1 MILLIE
7 GYKYKADDV
16 KEVLEGLGL
25 LENLN
30 QEVVVNYVGY
40 MYNPHIK
47 DCVFILP
54 KVLTDEREKAFGHID
69 PTDLIHLDKAESL
82 TEEERRFI
90 YEFAVWIYRA
100 LYVFKNSN
108 PENDI
113 IYHKQMTKVGN
124 HHRHMTNTFLEVLL
138 ALVDFNKK
146 NQNFFMMVLR
156 NLHSGNNKINWTK
169 TISSSQAFV
178 QDGKEPIYLN
188 PINKKRQINFDEELL
203 VIFFSILNYIKGRY
217 GFPVQINMGYE
228 LIIGEQFNHY
238 LNGYGLIRLRQIKYK
253 YFSDKTLYLWE
264 LCYAFFERSHQI
276 AITSEL
282 QEYLVAKNFNI
293 VFEAIIDEL
302 VGDKELPDGL
312 KDQPDGKIVDH
323 LYSYKSLTTTGD
335 ENKDVFY
342 IGDSKYYKLGN
353 EIGSESVYKQFT
365 YARNVIQWNMNLF
378 LDGKDNN
385 WSKRVSKY
393 RDEVTEGYN
402 IVPNFFI
409 SARMDKELSYDDKIY
424 ETQKDN
430 KFFIQR
436 HFENRL
442 FDRDTLLIYH
452 YDVNFLYIVSLY
464 AQNDDGAKHI
474 WKDKVRALFRKEIQK
489 MLADRYD
496 FYAMQA
502 HQNVNAEEYLKN
514 NFQQTLG
521 KIYKPFKNDGVFSLA
536 LDKTDPEGNNEELLR
551 ELRKHF
557 FVVKN
562 EIGKDPEPELTKI
575 VEKEGEKYSGS
586 DDESLVLVGC
596 IRNKDQYD
604 WAIRNGKYNIRV
616 DIGDGRNGAVVPNAD
631 FFKVKY
637 LLLYSENKTAIVN
650 TYYTI
655 HEGNDAMQYAGFDRM
670 KELFYP
676 FNVSKGT
683 PAVKDVLIEK
693 EYKNRFYL
701 LYGFNNERKAF
712 PENKQIDLARLLSD
726 YLNDNEPIGKPF
738 IIKMADLLEY
748 LH

>member
-16 KEVLEGLGL
+16 KDVLEGLGL

-30 QEVVVNYVGY
+30 QEVIVNYVGY

-54 KVLTDEREKAFGHID
+54 KVLIDENEKAFGHID

-108 PENDI
+108 PDNDI

-178 QDGKEPIYLN
+178 QDEEEPIYLD
-188 PINKKRQINFDEELL
+188 PVNKKRQINFDEELL
-203 VIFFSILNYIKGRY
+203 VIFFSILNYIRGRY
-217 GFPVQINMGYE
+217 GFPVQIQMGYE
-228 LIIGEQFNHY
+228 LILGEQFNRY
-238 LNGYGLIRLRQIKYK
+238 LNGYGQIRLRQIKYK

-302 VGDKELPDGL
+302 VGDKELPEGL

-452 YDVNFLYIVSLY
+452 YDVNFLYVVSLY
-464 AQNDDGAKHI
+464 AQNDDGAKQQ
-474 WKDKVRALFRKEIQK
+474 WKDKVRALFRKEIQQK
-489 MLADRYD
+489 LQGDFK
-496 FYAMQA
+496 FYAMTA
-502 HQNVNAEEYLKN
+502 HPNVDATQYIEE
-514 NFQQTLG
+514 NFKEVLG
-521 KIYKPFKNDGVFSLA
+521 KLYQPFPNKEFFSLA
-536 LDKTDPEGNNEELLR
+536 LDSNEKYKLENDQLLE

-557 FVVKN
+557 YVEECRIGTDPTEILEEAKAITPVPVGFEKQKTGVLMVMMENFADKCVKFLPYGKIAIGIKYSKDSMAIVEHLS
-562 EIGKDPEPELTKI
+562 EIGYILFHTRKDVGQHLFAINGDITVVDTEEL
-575 VEKEGEKYSGS
+575 GS
-586 DDESLVLVGC
+586 DVYKNVGTTEM
-596 IRNKDQYD
+596 Y
-604 WAIRNGKYNIRV
+604 
-616 DIGDGRNGAVVPNAD
+616 AVVPFETIELDSSNLHSSKKS
-631 FFKVKY
+631 FTP
-637 LLLYSENKTAIVN
+637 KTR
-650 TYYTI
+650 Y
-655 HEGNDAMQYAGFDRM
+655 DAQFE
-670 KELFYP
+670 EL
-676 FNVSKGT
+676 
-683 PAVKDVLIEK
+683 
-693 EYKNRFYL
+693 
-701 LYGFNNERKAF
+701 NNL
-712 PENKQIDLARLLSD
+712 Q
-726 YLNDNEPIGKPF
+726 
-738 IIKMADLLEY
+738 
-748 LH
+748 

>member
-7 GYKYKADDV
+7 GYNYKADDV

-30 QEVVVNYVGY
+30 QEVIVNYVGY

-54 KVLTDEREKAFGHID
+54 KVLIDDNEKAFGHID

-108 PENDI
+108 PDNDI

-178 QDGKEPIYLN
+178 QDEEEPIYLD
-188 PINKKRQINFDEELL
+188 PVNKKRQINFDEELL
-203 VIFFSILNYIKGRY
+203 VIFFSILNYIRGRY
-217 GFPVQINMGYE
+217 GFPVQIQMGYE
-228 LIIGEQFNHY
+228 LILGEQFNRY
-238 LNGYGLIRLRQIKYK
+238 LNGYGQIRLRQIKYK

-302 VGDKELPDGL
+302 VGDKELPEGL

-323 LYSYKSLTTTGD
+323 LYSYKSLATTGD

-452 YDVNFLYIVSLY
+452 YDVNFLYVVSLY
-464 AQNDDGAKHI
+464 AQNDDGAKQQ
-474 WKDKVRALFRKEIQK
+474 WKDKVRALFRKEIQQK
-489 MLADRYD
+489 LQGDFK
-496 FYAMQA
+496 FYAMTA
-502 HQNVNAEEYLKN
+502 HPNVDATQYIEE
-514 NFQQTLG
+514 NFKEVLG
-521 KIYKPFKNDGVFSLA
+521 KLYQPFPNKEFFSLA
-536 LDKTDPEGNNEELLR
+536 LDSNEKYKLENDQLLEELKKHFYVEECRIGTDPTEILEEAKAITPVPVGFEKQKTGVLMVMMENFADKCVKFLPYGRIAIGIKYSKDSMAIVEHLSEIGYILFHTRKDKGQHLFAINGDITVVDTEELGND
-551 ELRKHF
+551 
-557 FVVKN
+557 VYKN
-562 EIGKDPEPELTKI
+562 
-575 VEKEGEKYSGS
+575 
-586 DDESLVLVGC
+586 VGTTEM
-596 IRNKDQYD
+596 Y
-604 WAIRNGKYNIRV
+604 
-616 DIGDGRNGAVVPNAD
+616 AVVP
-631 FFKVKY
+631 FKTIELDSSK
-637 LLLYSENKTAIVN
+637 LHSSKKSFTPKTR
-650 TYYTI
+650 Y
-655 HEGNDAMQYAGFDRM
+655 DAQFE
-670 KELFYP
+670 EL
-676 FNVSKGT
+676 
-683 PAVKDVLIEK
+683 
-693 EYKNRFYL
+693 
-701 LYGFNNERKAF
+701 NNL
-712 PENKQIDLARLLSD
+712 Q
-726 YLNDNEPIGKPF
+726 
-738 IIKMADLLEY
+738 
-748 LH
+748 

>member
-7 GYKYKADDV
+7 GYNYKADDV

-30 QEVVVNYVGY
+30 QEVIVNYVGY

-54 KVLTDEREKAFGHID
+54 KVLIDDNEKAFGHID

-108 PENDI
+108 PDNDI

-178 QDGKEPIYLN
+178 QDEEEPIYLD
-188 PINKKRQINFDEELL
+188 PVNKKRQINFDEELL
-203 VIFFSILNYIKGRY
+203 VIFFSILNYIRGRY
-217 GFPVQINMGYE
+217 GFPVQIQMGYE
-228 LIIGEQFNHY
+228 LIQGEQFNRY
-238 LNGYGLIRLRQIKYK
+238 LNGYGQIRLRQIKYK

-302 VGDKELPDGL
+302 VCDKELPDGL

-452 YDVNFLYIVSLY
+452 YDVNFLYVVSLY
-464 AQNDDGAKHI
+464 AQNDDGAKQQ
-474 WKDKVRALFRKEIQK
+474 WKDKVRALFRKEIQQK
-489 MLADRYD
+489 LQGDFK
-496 FYAMQA
+496 FYAMTA
-502 HQNVNAEEYLKN
+502 HPNVDATQYIEE
-514 NFQQTLG
+514 NFKEVLG
-521 KIYKPFKNDGVFSLA
+521 KLYQPFPNKEFFSLA
-536 LDKTDPEGNNEELLR
+536 LDSNEKYKEENDMLLEELKNHFYVEECKIGTDPTEILEGAKAITPVPVSIDKQKTGVLMVMMENFADKCVKFLPYGKVAIGIKYSKDSMAIVEHLSEIGYILFHTRKDVGQHLFAINGDITVVDTEELGNDIY
-551 ELRKHF
+551 
-557 FVVKN
+557 KN
-562 EIGKDPEPELTKI
+562 VNTTEM
-575 VEKEGEKYSGS
+575 Y
-586 DDESLVLVGC
+586 
-596 IRNKDQYD
+596 
-604 WAIRNGKYNIRV
+604 
-616 DIGDGRNGAVVPNAD
+616 AVVPFETIELDSSNLHSSKKS
-631 FFKVKY
+631 FTP
-637 LLLYSENKTAIVN
+637 KTR
-650 TYYTI
+650 Y
-655 HEGNDAMQYAGFDRM
+655 DAQFE
-670 KELFYP
+670 EL
-676 FNVSKGT
+676 
-683 PAVKDVLIEK
+683 
-693 EYKNRFYL
+693 
-701 LYGFNNERKAF
+701 NNL
-712 PENKQIDLARLLSD
+712 Q
-726 YLNDNEPIGKPF
+726 
-738 IIKMADLLEY
+738 
-748 LH
+748 

>member
-30 QEVVVNYVGY
+30 QEVIVNYVGY

-54 KVLTDEREKAFGHID
+54 KVLIDENEKAFGHID

-108 PENDI
+108 PDNDI

-178 QDGKEPIYLN
+178 QDKEEPIYLD
-188 PINKKRQINFDEELL
+188 PVNKKRQINFDEELL
-203 VIFFSILNYIKGRY
+203 VIFFSILNYIRGRY
-217 GFPVQINMGYE
+217 GFPVQIQMGYE
-228 LIIGEQFNHY
+228 LIQGEQFNRY
-238 LNGYGLIRLRQIKYK
+238 LNGYGQIRLRQIKYK

-424 ETQKDN
+424 EAQKDN

-452 YDVNFLYIVSLY
+452 YDVNFLYVVSLY
-464 AQNDDGAKHI
+464 AQNDDGAKQQ
-474 WKDKVRALFRKEIQK
+474 WKDKVRALFRMEIQQK
-489 MLADRYD
+489 LQGDFK
-496 FYAMQA
+496 FYAMTA
-502 HQNVNAEEYLKN
+502 HPNVDATQYIEE
-514 NFQQTLG
+514 NFKEVLG
-521 KIYKPFKNDGVFSLA
+521 KLYQPFPNKEFFSLA
-536 LDKTDPEGNNEELLR
+536 LDSNEKYKEENDKLLEELKNHFYVEECKIGTDPTEILERAKAITPVPVGIEKQKTGVLMVMMENFAD
-551 ELRKHF
+551 KC
-557 FVVKN
+557 VKFLPYGKIAIGIKYSKDSMAIVEHLS
-562 EIGKDPEPELTKI
+562 EIGYILFHTRKDEGQHLFAINGDITVVDSDEL
-575 VEKEGEKYSGS
+575 GS
-586 DDESLVLVGC
+586 DVYKNVGTTEM
-596 IRNKDQYD
+596 Y
-604 WAIRNGKYNIRV
+604 
-616 DIGDGRNGAVVPNAD
+616 AVVPFLTIELDSSNLHSSKKS
-631 FFKVKY
+631 FTP
-637 LLLYSENKTAIVN
+637 KTR
-650 TYYTI
+650 Y
-655 HEGNDAMQYAGFDRM
+655 DAQFE
-670 KELFYP
+670 EL
-676 FNVSKGT
+676 
-683 PAVKDVLIEK
+683 
-693 EYKNRFYL
+693 
-701 LYGFNNERKAF
+701 NNL
-712 PENKQIDLARLLSD
+712 Q
-726 YLNDNEPIGKPF
+726 
-738 IIKMADLLEY
+738 
-748 LH
+748 

>member
-30 QEVVVNYVGY
+30 QEVIVNYVGY

-54 KVLTDEREKAFGHID
+54 KVLIDENEKAFGHID
-69 PTDLIHLDKAESL
+69 PTDLIHLDKAESMM
-82 TEEERRFI
+82 EEERRFI

-108 PENDI
+108 PDNDI

-178 QDGKEPIYLN
+178 QDEEEPIYLD
-188 PINKKRQINFDEELL
+188 PVNKKRQINFDEELL
-203 VIFFSILNYIKGRY
+203 VIFFSILNYIRGRY
-217 GFPVQINMGYE
+217 GFPVQIQMGYE
-228 LIIGEQFNHY
+228 LIQGEHFNRY
-238 LNGYGLIRLRQIKYK
+238 LNGYGQIRLRQIKYK

-452 YDVNFLYIVSLY
+452 YDVNFLYVVSLY
-464 AQNDDGAKHI
+464 AQNDDGAKQQ
-474 WKDKVRALFRKEIQK
+474 WKDKVRALFRKEIQQK
-489 MLADRYD
+489 LQGDFK
-496 FYAMQA
+496 FYAMTA
-502 HQNVNAEEYLKN
+502 HPNVDATQYIEE
-514 NFQQTLG
+514 NFKEVLG
-521 KIYKPFKNDGVFSLA
+521 KLYQPFPNKKFFSLA
-536 LDKTDPEGNNEELLR
+536 LDSNEKYKEENDKLLDELKKHFYVEECKIGTDPTEILEGARAITPVPVSIDKQKTGVLMVMMENFADKCVKFLPYGKIAIGIKYSKDSMAIVEHLSEIGYILFHTRKDEGQHLFAINGDITVVDTEELGNDIY
-551 ELRKHF
+551 
-557 FVVKN
+557 KN
-562 EIGKDPEPELTKI
+562 VNTTEM
-575 VEKEGEKYSGS
+575 Y
-586 DDESLVLVGC
+586 
-596 IRNKDQYD
+596 
-604 WAIRNGKYNIRV
+604 
-616 DIGDGRNGAVVPNAD
+616 AVVPFETIELDSSNLHSSKKS
-631 FFKVKY
+631 FTP
-637 LLLYSENKTAIVN
+637 KTR
-650 TYYTI
+650 Y
-655 HEGNDAMQYAGFDRM
+655 DAQFE
-670 KELFYP
+670 EL
-676 FNVSKGT
+676 
-683 PAVKDVLIEK
+683 
-693 EYKNRFYL
+693 KNL
-701 LYGFNNERKAF
+701 
-712 PENKQIDLARLLSD
+712 Q
-726 YLNDNEPIGKPF
+726 
-738 IIKMADLLEY
+738 
-748 LH
+748 

>member
-30 QEVVVNYVGY
+30 QEVIVNYVGY

-54 KVLTDEREKAFGHID
+54 KVLIDENEKAFGHID

-108 PENDI
+108 PDNDI

-178 QDGKEPIYLN
+178 QDEEEPIYLD
-188 PINKKRQINFDEELL
+188 PVNKKRQINFDEELL
-203 VIFFSILNYIKGRY
+203 VIFFSILNYIRGRY
-217 GFPVQINMGYE
+217 GFPVQIQMGYE
-228 LIIGEQFNHY
+228 LILGEQFNRY
-238 LNGYGLIRLRQIKYK
+238 LNGYGQIRLRQIKYK

-302 VGDKELPDGL
+302 VGDKELPEGL

-452 YDVNFLYIVSLY
+452 YDVNFLYVVSLY
-464 AQNDDGAKHI
+464 AQNDDGAKQQ
-474 WKDKVRALFRKEIQK
+474 WKDKVRALFRKEIQQK
-489 MLADRYD
+489 LQGDFK
-496 FYAMQA
+496 FYAMTA
-502 HQNVNAEEYLKN
+502 HPNVDATQYIEE
-514 NFQQTLG
+514 NFKEVLG
-521 KIYKPFKNDGVFSLA
+521 KLYQPFPNKEFFSLA
-536 LDKTDPEGNNEELLR
+536 LDSNEKYKLENDQLLEELKKHFYVEECRIGTDPTEILEEAKAITPVPVGFEKQKTGVLMVMMENFADKCVKFLPYGRIAIGIKYSKDSMAIVEHLSEIGYILFHTRKDVGQHLFAINGDITVVDTEEL
-551 ELRKHF
+551 
-557 FVVKN
+557 
-562 EIGKDPEPELTKI
+562 
-575 VEKEGEKYSGS
+575 GS
-586 DDESLVLVGC
+586 DVYKNVGTTEM
-596 IRNKDQYD
+596 Y
-604 WAIRNGKYNIRV
+604 
-616 DIGDGRNGAVVPNAD
+616 AVVPFETIELDSSNLHSSKKS
-631 FFKVKY
+631 FTP
-637 LLLYSENKTAIVN
+637 KTR
-650 TYYTI
+650 Y
-655 HEGNDAMQYAGFDRM
+655 DAQFE
-670 KELFYP
+670 EL
-676 FNVSKGT
+676 
-683 PAVKDVLIEK
+683 
-693 EYKNRFYL
+693 
-701 LYGFNNERKAF
+701 NNL
-712 PENKQIDLARLLSD
+712 Q
-726 YLNDNEPIGKPF
+726 
-738 IIKMADLLEY
+738 
-748 LH
+748 

>member
-30 QEVVVNYVGY
+30 QEVIVNYVGY

-54 KVLTDEREKAFGHID
+54 KVLIDENEKAFGHID

-108 PENDI
+108 PDNDI

-178 QDGKEPIYLN
+178 QDEEEPIYLD
-188 PINKKRQINFDEELL
+188 PVNKKRQINFDEELL
-203 VIFFSILNYIKGRY
+203 VIFFSILNYIRGRY
-217 GFPVQINMGYE
+217 GFPVQIQMGYE
-228 LIIGEQFNHY
+228 LILGEQFNRY
-238 LNGYGLIRLRQIKYK
+238 LNGYGQIRLRQIKYK

-302 VGDKELPDGL
+302 VGDKELPEGL

-452 YDVNFLYIVSLY
+452 YDVNFLYVVSLY
-464 AQNDDGAKHI
+464 AQNDEGAKQQ
-474 WKDKVRALFRKEIQK
+474 WKDKVRALFRKEIQQK
-489 MLADRYD
+489 LQGDFK
-496 FYAMQA
+496 FYAMTA
-502 HQNVNAEEYLKN
+502 HPNVDATQYIEE
-514 NFQQTLG
+514 NFKEVLG
-521 KIYKPFKNDGVFSLA
+521 KLYQPFPNKEFFSLA
-536 LDKTDPEGNNEELLR
+536 LDSNEKYKLENDQLLEELKKHFYVEECRIGTDPTEILEEAKAITPVPVGFEKQKTGVLMVMMENFADKCVKFLPYGRIAIGIKYSKDSMAIVEHLSEIGYILFHTRKDKGQHLFAINGDITVVDTEELGND
-551 ELRKHF
+551 
-557 FVVKN
+557 VYKN
-562 EIGKDPEPELTKI
+562 
-575 VEKEGEKYSGS
+575 
-586 DDESLVLVGC
+586 VGTTEM
-596 IRNKDQYD
+596 Y
-604 WAIRNGKYNIRV
+604 
-616 DIGDGRNGAVVPNAD
+616 AVVP
-631 FFKVKY
+631 FKT
-637 LLLYSENKTAIVN
+637 SELDSSKLHSSKKSFTPKTR
-650 TYYTI
+650 Y
-655 HEGNDAMQYAGFDRM
+655 DAQFE
-670 KELFYP
+670 EL
-676 FNVSKGT
+676 
-683 PAVKDVLIEK
+683 
-693 EYKNRFYL
+693 
-701 LYGFNNERKAF
+701 NNL
-712 PENKQIDLARLLSD
+712 Q
-726 YLNDNEPIGKPF
+726 
-738 IIKMADLLEY
+738 
-748 LH
+748 

>member
-7 GYKYKADDV
+7 EYKYKADDV
-16 KEVLEGLGL
+16 KDVLEGLGL

-30 QEVVVNYVGY
+30 QEVIVNYVGY

-54 KVLTDEREKAFGHID
+54 KVLIDENEKAFGHID

-108 PENDI
+108 PDNDI

-178 QDGKEPIYLN
+178 QDEEEPIYLD
-188 PINKKRQINFDEELL
+188 PVNKKRQINFDEELL
-203 VIFFSILNYIKGRY
+203 VIFFSILNYIRGRY
-217 GFPVQINMGYE
+217 GFPVQIQMGYE
-228 LIIGEQFNHY
+228 LILGEQFNRY
-238 LNGYGLIRLRQIKYK
+238 LNGYGQIRLRQIKYK

-302 VGDKELPDGL
+302 VGDKELPEGL

-452 YDVNFLYIVSLY
+452 YDVNFLYVVSLY
-464 AQNDDGAKHI
+464 AQNDDGAKQQ
-474 WKDKVRALFRKEIQK
+474 WKDKVRALFRKEIQQK
-489 MLADRYD
+489 LQGDFK
-496 FYAMQA
+496 FYAMTA
-502 HQNVNAEEYLKN
+502 HPNVDATQYIEE
-514 NFQQTLG
+514 NFKEVLG
-521 KIYKPFKNDGVFSLA
+521 KLYQPFPNKEFFSLA
-536 LDKTDPEGNNEELLR
+536 LDSNEKYKLENDQLLE

-557 FVVKN
+557 YVEECRIGTDPTEILEEAKAITPVPVGFEKQKTGVLMVMMENFADKCVKFLPYGKIAIGIKYSKDSMAIVEHLS
-562 EIGKDPEPELTKI
+562 EIGYILFHTRKDVGQHLFAINGDITVVDTEEL
-575 VEKEGEKYSGS
+575 GS
-586 DDESLVLVGC
+586 DVYKNVGTTEM
-596 IRNKDQYD
+596 Y
-604 WAIRNGKYNIRV
+604 
-616 DIGDGRNGAVVPNAD
+616 AVVPFETIELDSSNLHSSKKS
-631 FFKVKY
+631 FTP
-637 LLLYSENKTAIVN
+637 KTR
-650 TYYTI
+650 Y
-655 HEGNDAMQYAGFDRM
+655 DAQFE
-670 KELFYP
+670 EL
-676 FNVSKGT
+676 
-683 PAVKDVLIEK
+683 
-693 EYKNRFYL
+693 
-701 LYGFNNERKAF
+701 NNL
-712 PENKQIDLARLLSD
+712 Q
-726 YLNDNEPIGKPF
+726 
-738 IIKMADLLEY
+738 
-748 LH
+748 

>member
-30 QEVVVNYVGY
+30 QEVIVNYVGY

-54 KVLTDEREKAFGHID
+54 KVLIDENEKAFGHID

-108 PENDI
+108 PDNDI

-178 QDGKEPIYLN
+178 QDEEEPIYLD
-188 PINKKRQINFDEELL
+188 PVNKKRQINFDEELL
-203 VIFFSILNYIKGRY
+203 VIFFSILNYIRGRY
-217 GFPVQINMGYE
+217 GFPVQIQMGYE
-228 LIIGEQFNHY
+228 LILGEQFNRY
-238 LNGYGLIRLRQIKYK
+238 LNGYGQIRLRQIKYK

-302 VGDKELPDGL
+302 VGDKELPEGL

-424 ETQKDN
+424 ETRKDN

-452 YDVNFLYIVSLY
+452 YDVNFLYVVSLY
-464 AQNDDGAKHI
+464 AQNDDGAKQQ
-474 WKDKVRALFRKEIQK
+474 WKDKVRALFRKEIQQK
-489 MLADRYD
+489 LQGDFK
-496 FYAMQA
+496 FYAMTA
-502 HQNVNAEEYLKN
+502 HPNVDATQYIEE
-514 NFQQTLG
+514 NFKEVLG
-521 KIYKPFKNDGVFSLA
+521 KLYQPFPNKEFFSLA
-536 LDKTDPEGNNEELLR
+536 LDSNEKYKLENDQLLE

-557 FVVKN
+557 YVEECRIGTDPTEILEEAKAITPVPVGFEKQKTGVLMVMMENFADKCVKFLPYGKIAIGIKYSKDSMAIVEHLS
-562 EIGKDPEPELTKI
+562 EIGYILFHTRKDVGQHLFAINGDITVVDTEEL
-575 VEKEGEKYSGS
+575 GS
-586 DDESLVLVGC
+586 DVYKNVGTTEM
-596 IRNKDQYD
+596 Y
-604 WAIRNGKYNIRV
+604 
-616 DIGDGRNGAVVPNAD
+616 AVVPFETIELDSSNLHSSKKS
-631 FFKVKY
+631 FTP
-637 LLLYSENKTAIVN
+637 KTR
-650 TYYTI
+650 Y
-655 HEGNDAMQYAGFDRM
+655 DAQFE
-670 KELFYP
+670 EL
-676 FNVSKGT
+676 
-683 PAVKDVLIEK
+683 
-693 EYKNRFYL
+693 
-701 LYGFNNERKAF
+701 NNL
-712 PENKQIDLARLLSD
+712 Q
-726 YLNDNEPIGKPF
+726 
-738 IIKMADLLEY
+738 
-748 LH
+748 

>member
-30 QEVVVNYVGY
+30 QEVIVNYVGY

-54 KVLTDEREKAFGHID
+54 KVLIDENEKAFGHID

-108 PENDI
+108 PDNDI

-178 QDGKEPIYLN
+178 QDEEEPIYLD
-188 PINKKRQINFDEELL
+188 PVNKKRQINFDEELL
-203 VIFFSILNYIKGRY
+203 VIFFSILNYIRGRY
-217 GFPVQINMGYE
+217 GFPVQIQMGYE
-228 LIIGEQFNHY
+228 LIQGEQFNRY
-238 LNGYGLIRLRQIKYK
+238 LNGYGQIRLRQIKYK

-452 YDVNFLYIVSLY
+452 YDVNFLYVVSLY
-464 AQNDDGAKHI
+464 AQNDDGAKQQ
-474 WKDKVRALFRKEIQK
+474 WKDKVRALFRMEIQQK
-489 MLADRYD
+489 LQGDFK
-496 FYAMQA
+496 FYAMTA
-502 HQNVNAEEYLKN
+502 HPNVDATQYIEE
-514 NFQQTLG
+514 NFKEVLG
-521 KIYKPFKNDGVFSLA
+521 KLYQPFPNKEFFSLA
-536 LDKTDPEGNNEELLR
+536 LDSNEKYKEENDMLLEELKNHFYVEECKIGTDPTEILEGAKAITPVPVSIDKQKTGVLMVMMENFADKCVKFLPYGKVAIGIKYSKDSMAIVEHLSEIGYILFHTRKDVGQHLFAINGDITVVDTEELGNDIY
-551 ELRKHF
+551 
-557 FVVKN
+557 KN
-562 EIGKDPEPELTKI
+562 VNTTEM
-575 VEKEGEKYSGS
+575 Y
-586 DDESLVLVGC
+586 
-596 IRNKDQYD
+596 
-604 WAIRNGKYNIRV
+604 
-616 DIGDGRNGAVVPNAD
+616 AVVPFETIELDSSNLHSSKKS
-631 FFKVKY
+631 FTP
-637 LLLYSENKTAIVN
+637 KTR
-650 TYYTI
+650 Y
-655 HEGNDAMQYAGFDRM
+655 DAQFE
-670 KELFYP
+670 EL
-676 FNVSKGT
+676 
-683 PAVKDVLIEK
+683 
-693 EYKNRFYL
+693 
-701 LYGFNNERKAF
+701 NNL
-712 PENKQIDLARLLSD
+712 Q
-726 YLNDNEPIGKPF
+726 
-738 IIKMADLLEY
+738 
-748 LH
+748 

>member
-30 QEVVVNYVGY
+30 QEVIVNYVGY

-54 KVLTDEREKAFGHID
+54 KVLIDENEKAFGHID

-100 LYVFKNSN
+100 LYVFKNYN
-108 PENDI
+108 PDNDI

-178 QDGKEPIYLN
+178 QDEEEPIYLD
-188 PINKKRQINFDEELL
+188 PVNKKRQINFDEELL
-203 VIFFSILNYIKGRY
+203 VIFFSILNYIRGRY
-217 GFPVQINMGYE
+217 GFPVQIQMGYD
-228 LIIGEQFNHY
+228 LIQGEQFNRY
-238 LNGYGLIRLRQIKYK
+238 LNGYGQIRLRQIKYK

-452 YDVNFLYIVSLY
+452 YDVNFLYVVSLY
-464 AQNDDGAKHI
+464 AQNDDGAKQQ
-474 WKDKVRALFRKEIQK
+474 WKDKVRALFRKEIQQK
-489 MLADRYD
+489 LQGDFK
-496 FYAMQA
+496 FYAMTA
-502 HQNVNAEEYLKN
+502 HPNVDATQYIEE
-514 NFQQTLG
+514 NFKEVLG
-521 KIYKPFKNDGVFSLA
+521 KLYQPFPNKKFFSLA
-536 LDKTDPEGNNEELLR
+536 LDSNEKYKEENDKLLDELKKHFYVEECKIGTDPTEILEGARAITPVPVSIDKQKTGVLMVMMENFAD
-551 ELRKHF
+551 KC
-557 FVVKN
+557 VKFLPYGKIAIGIKYSKDSMAIVEHLS
-562 EIGKDPEPELTKI
+562 EIGYILFHTRKD
-575 VEKEGEKYSGS
+575 
-586 DDESLVLVGC
+586 VG
-596 IRNKDQYD
+596 QHLF
-604 WAIRNGKYNIRV
+604 AINGDITVV
-616 DIGDGRNGAVVPNAD
+616 DTEEIGNDIYKNVGTTEMYAVVPFETIELESSNLHSSKKS
-631 FFKVKY
+631 FTP
-637 LLLYSENKTAIVN
+637 KTR
-650 TYYTI
+650 Y
-655 HEGNDAMQYAGFDRM
+655 DAQFE
-670 KELFYP
+670 EL
-676 FNVSKGT
+676 
-683 PAVKDVLIEK
+683 
-693 EYKNRFYL
+693 KNL
-701 LYGFNNERKAF
+701 
-712 PENKQIDLARLLSD
+712 Q
-726 YLNDNEPIGKPF
+726 
-738 IIKMADLLEY
+738 
-748 LH
+748 

>member
-30 QEVVVNYVGY
+30 QEVIVNYVGY

-54 KVLTDEREKAFGHID
+54 KVLIDENEKAFGHID

-108 PENDI
+108 PDNDI

-178 QDGKEPIYLN
+178 QDEEEPIYLD
-188 PINKKRQINFDEELL
+188 PVNKKRQINFDEELL
-203 VIFFSILNYIKGRY
+203 VIFFSILNYIRGRY
-217 GFPVQINMGYE
+217 GFPVQIQMGYE
-228 LIIGEQFNHY
+228 LIQGEQFNRY
-238 LNGYGLIRLRQIKYK
+238 LNGYGQIRLRQIKYK

-378 LDGKDNN
+378 LDGNDNN
-385 WSKRVSKY
+385 WSKRVPKY

-424 ETQKDN
+424 ETRKDN

-452 YDVNFLYIVSLY
+452 YDVNFLYVVSLY
-464 AQNDDGAKHI
+464 AQNDDGAKQQ
-474 WKDKVRALFRKEIQK
+474 WKDKVRALFRKEIQQK
-489 MLADRYD
+489 LQGDFK
-496 FYAMQA
+496 FYAMTA
-502 HQNVNAEEYLKN
+502 HPNVDATQYIEE
-514 NFQQTLG
+514 NFKEVLG
-521 KIYKPFKNDGVFSLA
+521 KLYQPFPNKKFFSLA
-536 LDKTDPEGNNEELLR
+536 LDSNEKYKEENDKLLEELKKHFYVEECKIGTDPTEILEVAKAITPVPVSIDKQKTGVLMVMMENFADKCVKFLPYGKIAIGIKYSKDSMAIVEHLSEIGYILFHTRKDEGQHLFAINGDITVVDAEEL
-551 ELRKHF
+551 
-557 FVVKN
+557 
-562 EIGKDPEPELTKI
+562 
-575 VEKEGEKYSGS
+575 GS
-586 DDESLVLVGC
+586 DVYKNVGTTEM
-596 IRNKDQYD
+596 Y
-604 WAIRNGKYNIRV
+604 
-616 DIGDGRNGAVVPNAD
+616 AVVPFEKIELD
-631 FFKVKY
+631 SSH
-637 LLLYSENKTAIVN
+637 LHSNKKSFTPK
-650 TYYTI
+650 TRY
-655 HEGNDAMQYAGFDRM
+655 DAQFE
-670 KELFYP
+670 EL
-676 FNVSKGT
+676 
-683 PAVKDVLIEK
+683 
-693 EYKNRFYL
+693 
-701 LYGFNNERKAF
+701 NNL
-712 PENKQIDLARLLSD
+712 Q
-726 YLNDNEPIGKPF
+726 
-738 IIKMADLLEY
+738 
-748 LH
+748 

>member
-30 QEVVVNYVGY
+30 QEVIVNYVGY

-54 KVLTDEREKAFGHID
+54 RVLIDENEKAFGHID

-108 PENDI
+108 PDNDI

-178 QDGKEPIYLN
+178 QDEEEPIYLD
-188 PINKKRQINFDEELL
+188 PVNKKRQINFDEELL
-203 VIFFSILNYIKGRY
+203 VIFFSILNYIRGRY
-217 GFPVQINMGYE
+217 GFPVQIQMGYE
-228 LIIGEQFNHY
+228 LILGEQFNRY
-238 LNGYGLIRLRQIKYK
+238 LNGYGQIRLRQIKYK

-302 VGDKELPDGL
+302 VGDKELPEGL

-452 YDVNFLYIVSLY
+452 YDVNFLYVVSLY
-464 AQNDDGAKHI
+464 AQNDDGAKQQ
-474 WKDKVRALFRKEIQK
+474 WKDKVRALFRKEIQQK
-489 MLADRYD
+489 LQGDFK
-496 FYAMQA
+496 FYAMTA
-502 HQNVNAEEYLKN
+502 HPNVDATQYIEE
-514 NFQQTLG
+514 NFKEVLG
-521 KIYKPFKNDGVFSLA
+521 KLYQPFPNKEFFSLA
-536 LDKTDPEGNNEELLR
+536 LDSNEKYKLENDQLLE

-557 FVVKN
+557 YVEECRIGTDPTEILEEAKAITPVPVGFEKQKTGVLMVMMENFADKCVKFLPYGKIAIGIKYSKDSMAIVEHLS
-562 EIGKDPEPELTKI
+562 EIGYILFHTRKDVGQHLFAINGDITVVDTEEL
-575 VEKEGEKYSGS
+575 GS
-586 DDESLVLVGC
+586 DVYKNVGTTEM
-596 IRNKDQYD
+596 Y
-604 WAIRNGKYNIRV
+604 
-616 DIGDGRNGAVVPNAD
+616 AVVPFETIELDSSNLHSSKKS
-631 FFKVKY
+631 FTP
-637 LLLYSENKTAIVN
+637 KTR
-650 TYYTI
+650 Y
-655 HEGNDAMQYAGFDRM
+655 DAQFE
-670 KELFYP
+670 EL
-676 FNVSKGT
+676 
-683 PAVKDVLIEK
+683 
-693 EYKNRFYL
+693 
-701 LYGFNNERKAF
+701 NNL
-712 PENKQIDLARLLSD
+712 Q
-726 YLNDNEPIGKPF
+726 
-738 IIKMADLLEY
+738 
-748 LH
+748 

>member
-30 QEVVVNYVGY
+30 QEVIVNYVGY

-54 KVLTDEREKAFGHID
+54 KVLIDENEKAFGHID

-108 PENDI
+108 PDNDI

-178 QDGKEPIYLN
+178 QDEEEPIYLD
-188 PINKKRQINFDEELL
+188 PVNKKRQINFDEELL
-203 VIFFSILNYIKGRY
+203 VIFFSILNYIRGRY
-217 GFPVQINMGYE
+217 GFPVKIQMGYE
-228 LIIGEQFNHY
+228 LIQGEQFNRY
-238 LNGYGLIRLRQIKYK
+238 LNGYGQIRLRQIKYK

-452 YDVNFLYIVSLY
+452 YDVNFLYVVSLY
-464 AQNDDGAKHI
+464 AQNDDGAKQQ
-474 WKDKVRALFRKEIQK
+474 WKDKVRALFRREIQQK
-489 MLADRYD
+489 LQGDFK
-496 FYAMQA
+496 FYAMTA
-502 HQNVNAEEYLKN
+502 HPNVDATQYIED
-514 NFQQTLG
+514 NFKDVLG
-521 KIYKPFKNDGVFSLA
+521 KLYQPFPNKEFFSLA
-536 LDKTDPEGNNEELLR
+536 LDSNEKYKEENDKLLEELRNHFYVEECKIGTDPTEILESAKAITPMPVGIDKQKTGVLMVMMENFADKCVKFLPYGKVAIGIKYSKDSMAIVEHLSEIGYILFHTRKDVGQHLFAINGDITVVDTEELGNDIY
-551 ELRKHF
+551 
-557 FVVKN
+557 KN
-562 EIGKDPEPELTKI
+562 VNTTEM
-575 VEKEGEKYSGS
+575 Y
-586 DDESLVLVGC
+586 
-596 IRNKDQYD
+596 
-604 WAIRNGKYNIRV
+604 
-616 DIGDGRNGAVVPNAD
+616 AVVPFETIELDSSNLHSSKKS
-631 FFKVKY
+631 FTP
-637 LLLYSENKTAIVN
+637 KTR
-650 TYYTI
+650 Y
-655 HEGNDAMQYAGFDRM
+655 DAQFE
-670 KELFYP
+670 EL
-676 FNVSKGT
+676 
-683 PAVKDVLIEK
+683 
-693 EYKNRFYL
+693 
-701 LYGFNNERKAF
+701 NNL
-712 PENKQIDLARLLSD
+712 Q
-726 YLNDNEPIGKPF
+726 
-738 IIKMADLLEY
+738 
-748 LH
+748 

>member
-30 QEVVVNYVGY
+30 QEVIVNYVGY

-54 KVLTDEREKAFGHID
+54 KVLIDENEKAFGHID

-108 PENDI
+108 PDNDI

-178 QDGKEPIYLN
+178 QDEEEPIYLD
-188 PINKKRQINFDEELL
+188 PVNKKRQINFDEELL
-203 VIFFSILNYIKGRY
+203 VIFFSILNYIRGRY
-217 GFPVQINMGYE
+217 GFPVQIQMGYE
-228 LIIGEQFNHY
+228 LIQGEQFNRY
-238 LNGYGLIRLRQIKYK
+238 LNGYGQIRLRQIKYK

-452 YDVNFLYIVSLY
+452 YDVNFLYVVSLY
-464 AQNDDGAKHI
+464 AQNDEGAKQQ
-474 WKDKVRALFRKEIQK
+474 WKDKVRALFRKEIQQK
-489 MLADRYD
+489 LQGDFK
-496 FYAMQA
+496 FYAMTA
-502 HQNVNAEEYLKN
+502 HPNVDATQYIEE
-514 NFQQTLG
+514 NFKEVLG
-521 KIYKPFKNDGVFSLA
+521 KLYQPFPNKEFFSLA
-536 LDKTDPEGNNEELLR
+536 LDSNEKYKEENDMLLEELKNHFYVEECKIGTDPTEILEGAKAITPVPVSIDKQKTGVLMVMMENFADKCVKFLPYGKVAIGIKYSKDSMAIVEHLSEIGYILFHTRKDVGQHLFVINGDITVVDTEELGNDIY
-551 ELRKHF
+551 
-557 FVVKN
+557 KN
-562 EIGKDPEPELTKI
+562 VNTTEM
-575 VEKEGEKYSGS
+575 Y
-586 DDESLVLVGC
+586 
-596 IRNKDQYD
+596 
-604 WAIRNGKYNIRV
+604 
-616 DIGDGRNGAVVPNAD
+616 AVVPFETIELDSSNLHSSKKS
-631 FFKVKY
+631 FTP
-637 LLLYSENKTAIVN
+637 KTR
-650 TYYTI
+650 Y
-655 HEGNDAMQYAGFDRM
+655 DAQFE
-670 KELFYP
+670 EL
-676 FNVSKGT
+676 
-683 PAVKDVLIEK
+683 
-693 EYKNRFYL
+693 
-701 LYGFNNERKAF
+701 NNL
-712 PENKQIDLARLLSD
+712 Q
-726 YLNDNEPIGKPF
+726 
-738 IIKMADLLEY
+738 
-748 LH
+748 

>member
-30 QEVVVNYVGY
+30 QEVIVNYVGY

-54 KVLTDEREKAFGHID
+54 KVLIDENEKAFGHID

-108 PENDI
+108 PDNDI

-124 HHRHMTNTFLEVLL
+124 HHRHMTNTYLEVLL

-178 QDGKEPIYLN
+178 QDEEEPIYLD
-188 PINKKRQINFDEELL
+188 PVNKKRQINFDEELL
-203 VIFFSILNYIKGRY
+203 VIFFSILNYIRGRY
-217 GFPVQINMGYE
+217 GFPVQIQMGYE
-228 LIIGEQFNHY
+228 LILGEQFNRY
-238 LNGYGLIRLRQIKYK
+238 LNGYGQIRLRQIKYK

-302 VGDKELPDGL
+302 VGDKELPEGL

-452 YDVNFLYIVSLY
+452 YDVNFLYVVSLY
-464 AQNDDGAKHI
+464 AQNDDGAKQQ
-474 WKDKVRALFRKEIQK
+474 WKDKVRALFRKEIQQK
-489 MLADRYD
+489 LQGDFK
-496 FYAMQA
+496 FYAMTA
-502 HQNVNAEEYLKN
+502 HPNVDATQYIEE
-514 NFQQTLG
+514 NFKEVLG
-521 KIYKPFKNDGVFSLA
+521 KLYQPFPNKEFFSLA
-536 LDKTDPEGNNEELLR
+536 LDSNEKYKLENDQLLEELKKHFYVEECRIGTDPTEILEEAKAITPVPVGFEKQKTGVLMVMMENFADKCVKFLPYGKIAIGIKYSKDSMAIVEHLSEIGYILFHTRKDVGQHLFAINGDITVVDTEEL
-551 ELRKHF
+551 
-557 FVVKN
+557 
-562 EIGKDPEPELTKI
+562 
-575 VEKEGEKYSGS
+575 GS
-586 DDESLVLVGC
+586 DVYKNVGTTEM
-596 IRNKDQYD
+596 Y
-604 WAIRNGKYNIRV
+604 
-616 DIGDGRNGAVVPNAD
+616 AVVPFETIELDSSNLHSSKKS
-631 FFKVKY
+631 FTP
-637 LLLYSENKTAIVN
+637 KTR
-650 TYYTI
+650 Y
-655 HEGNDAMQYAGFDRM
+655 DAQFE
-670 KELFYP
+670 EL
-676 FNVSKGT
+676 
-683 PAVKDVLIEK
+683 
-693 EYKNRFYL
+693 
-701 LYGFNNERKAF
+701 NNL
-712 PENKQIDLARLLSD
+712 Q
-726 YLNDNEPIGKPF
+726 
-738 IIKMADLLEY
+738 
-748 LH
+748 

>member
-30 QEVVVNYVGY
+30 QEVIVNYVGY

-54 KVLTDEREKAFGHID
+54 KVLIDENEKAFGHID

-108 PENDI
+108 PDNDI

-178 QDGKEPIYLN
+178 QDEEEPIYLD
-188 PINKKRQINFDEELL
+188 PVNKKRQINFDEELL
-203 VIFFSILNYIKGRY
+203 VIFFSILNYIRGRY
-217 GFPVQINMGYE
+217 GFPVKIQMGYE
-228 LIIGEQFNHY
+228 LIQGEQFNRY
-238 LNGYGLIRLRQIKYK
+238 LNGYGQIRLRQIKYK

-302 VGDKELPDGL
+302 VGDKELPEGL

-452 YDVNFLYIVSLY
+452 YDVNFLYVVSLY
-464 AQNDDGAKHI
+464 AQNDDGAKQQ
-474 WKDKVRALFRKEIQK
+474 WKDKVRALFRKEIQQK
-489 MLADRYD
+489 LQGDFK
-496 FYAMQA
+496 FYAMTA
-502 HQNVNAEEYLKN
+502 HPNVDATQYIEE
-514 NFQQTLG
+514 NFKEVLG
-521 KIYKPFKNDGVFSLA
+521 KLYQPFPNKEFFSLA
-536 LDKTDPEGNNEELLR
+536 LDSNEKYKLENDQLLE

-557 FVVKN
+557 YVEECRIGTDPTEILEEAKAITPVPVGFEKQKTGVLMVMMENFADKCVKFLPYGKIAIGIKYSKDSMAIVEHLS
-562 EIGKDPEPELTKI
+562 EIGYILFHTRKDVGQHLFAINGDITVVDTEEL
-575 VEKEGEKYSGS
+575 GS
-586 DDESLVLVGC
+586 DVYKNVGTTEM
-596 IRNKDQYD
+596 Y
-604 WAIRNGKYNIRV
+604 
-616 DIGDGRNGAVVPNAD
+616 AVVPFETIELDSSNLHSSKKS
-631 FFKVKY
+631 FTP
-637 LLLYSENKTAIVN
+637 KTR
-650 TYYTI
+650 Y
-655 HEGNDAMQYAGFDRM
+655 DAQFE
-670 KELFYP
+670 EL
-676 FNVSKGT
+676 
-683 PAVKDVLIEK
+683 
-693 EYKNRFYL
+693 
-701 LYGFNNERKAF
+701 NNL
-712 PENKQIDLARLLSD
+712 Q
-726 YLNDNEPIGKPF
+726 
-738 IIKMADLLEY
+738 
-748 LH
+748 

>member
-7 GYKYKADDV
+7 GYNYKADDV

-30 QEVVVNYVGY
+30 QEVIVNYVGY

-54 KVLTDEREKAFGHID
+54 KVLIDDNEKAFGHID

-82 TEEERRFI
+82 SEEERRFI

-108 PENDI
+108 PDNDI

-178 QDGKEPIYLN
+178 QDEEEPIYLD
-188 PINKKRQINFDEELL
+188 PVNKKRQINFDEELL
-203 VIFFSILNYIKGRY
+203 VIFFSILNYIRGRY
-217 GFPVQINMGYE
+217 GFPVQIQMGYE
-228 LIIGEQFNHY
+228 LIQGEQFNRY
-238 LNGYGLIRLRQIKYK
+238 LNGYGQIRLRQIKYK

-452 YDVNFLYIVSLY
+452 YDVNFLYVVSLY
-464 AQNDDGAKHI
+464 AQNDDGAKQQ
-474 WKDKVRALFRKEIQK
+474 WKDKVRALFRKEIQQK
-489 MLADRYD
+489 LQGDFK
-496 FYAMQA
+496 FYAMTA
-502 HQNVNAEEYLKN
+502 HPNVDATQYIEE
-514 NFQQTLG
+514 NFKEVLG
-521 KIYKPFKNDGVFSLA
+521 KLYQPFPNKEFFSLA
-536 LDKTDPEGNNEELLR
+536 LDSNEKYKEENDMLLEELKNHFYVEECKIGTDPTEILEGAKAITPVPVSIDKQKTGVLMVMMENFADKCVKFLPYGKVAIGIKYSKDSMAIVEHLSEIGYILFHTRKDVGQHLFAINGDITVVDTEELGNDIY
-551 ELRKHF
+551 
-557 FVVKN
+557 KN
-562 EIGKDPEPELTKI
+562 VNTTEM
-575 VEKEGEKYSGS
+575 Y
-586 DDESLVLVGC
+586 
-596 IRNKDQYD
+596 
-604 WAIRNGKYNIRV
+604 
-616 DIGDGRNGAVVPNAD
+616 AVVPFETIELDSSNLHSSKKS
-631 FFKVKY
+631 FTP
-637 LLLYSENKTAIVN
+637 KTR
-650 TYYTI
+650 Y
-655 HEGNDAMQYAGFDRM
+655 DAQFE
-670 KELFYP
+670 EL
-676 FNVSKGT
+676 
-683 PAVKDVLIEK
+683 
-693 EYKNRFYL
+693 
-701 LYGFNNERKAF
+701 NNL
-712 PENKQIDLARLLSD
+712 Q
-726 YLNDNEPIGKPF
+726 
-738 IIKMADLLEY
+738 
-748 LH
+748 

>member
-1 MILLIE
+1 
-7 GYKYKADDV
+7 
-16 KEVLEGLGL
+16 
-25 LENLN
+25 
-30 QEVVVNYVGY
+30 
-40 MYNPHIK
+40 
-47 DCVFILP
+47 
-54 KVLTDEREKAFGHID
+54 
-69 PTDLIHLDKAESL
+69 
-82 TEEERRFI
+82 
-90 YEFAVWIYRA
+90 
-100 LYVFKNSN
+100 
-108 PENDI
+108 
-113 IYHKQMTKVGN
+113 
-124 HHRHMTNTFLEVLL
+124 
-138 ALVDFNKK
+138 
-146 NQNFFMMVLR
+146 MMVLR

-178 QDGKEPIYLN
+178 QDEEEPIYLD
-188 PINKKRQINFDEELL
+188 PVNKKRQINFDEELL
-203 VIFFSILNYIKGRY
+203 VIFFSILNYIRGRY
-217 GFPVQINMGYE
+217 GFPVQIQMGYE
-228 LIIGEQFNHY
+228 LILGEQFNRY
-238 LNGYGLIRLRQIKYK
+238 LNGYGQIRLRQIKYK

-452 YDVNFLYIVSLY
+452 YDVNFLYVVSLY
-464 AQNDDGAKHI
+464 AQNDDGAKQQ
-474 WKDKVRALFRKEIQK
+474 WKDKVRALFRKEIQQK
-489 MLADRYD
+489 LQGDFK
-496 FYAMQA
+496 FYAMTA
-502 HQNVNAEEYLKN
+502 HPNVDATQYIEE
-514 NFQQTLG
+514 NFKEVLG
-521 KIYKPFKNDGVFSLA
+521 KLYQPFPNKEFFSLA
-536 LDKTDPEGNNEELLR
+536 LDSNEKYKLENDQLLE

-557 FVVKN
+557 YVEECRIGTDPTEILEEAKAITPVPVGFEKQKTGVLMVMMENFADKCVKFLPYGKIAIGIKYSKDSMAIVEHLS
-562 EIGKDPEPELTKI
+562 EIGYILFHTRKDVGQHLFAINGDITVVDTEEL
-575 VEKEGEKYSGS
+575 GS
-586 DDESLVLVGC
+586 DVYKNVGTTEM
-596 IRNKDQYD
+596 Y
-604 WAIRNGKYNIRV
+604 
-616 DIGDGRNGAVVPNAD
+616 AVVPFETIELDSSNLHSSKKS
-631 FFKVKY
+631 FTP
-637 LLLYSENKTAIVN
+637 KTR
-650 TYYTI
+650 Y
-655 HEGNDAMQYAGFDRM
+655 DAQFE
-670 KELFYP
+670 EL
-676 FNVSKGT
+676 
-683 PAVKDVLIEK
+683 
-693 EYKNRFYL
+693 
-701 LYGFNNERKAF
+701 NNL
-712 PENKQIDLARLLSD
+712 Q
-726 YLNDNEPIGKPF
+726 
-738 IIKMADLLEY
+738 
-748 LH
+748 

>member
-30 QEVVVNYVGY
+30 QEVIVNYVGY

-54 KVLTDEREKAFGHID
+54 KVLIDENEKAFGHID

-108 PENDI
+108 PDNDI

-178 QDGKEPIYLN
+178 QDEEEPIYLD
-188 PINKKRQINFDEELL
+188 PVNKKRQINFDEELL
-203 VIFFSILNYIKGRY
+203 VIFFSILNYIRGRY
-217 GFPVQINMGYE
+217 GFPVQIQMGYE
-228 LIIGEQFNHY
+228 LIQGEQFNRY
-238 LNGYGLIRLRQIKYK
+238 LNGYGQIRLRQIKYK

-409 SARMDKELSYDDKIY
+409 SARMDKELSYNDKIY

-452 YDVNFLYIVSLY
+452 YDVNFLYVVSLY
-464 AQNDDGAKHI
+464 AQNDEGAKQQ
-474 WKDKVRALFRKEIQK
+474 WKDKVRALFRKEIQQK
-489 MLADRYD
+489 LQGDFK
-496 FYAMQA
+496 FYAMTA
-502 HQNVNAEEYLKN
+502 HPNVDATQYIEE
-514 NFQQTLG
+514 NFKEVLG
-521 KIYKPFKNDGVFSLA
+521 KLYQPFPNKEFFSLA
-536 LDKTDPEGNNEELLR
+536 LDSNEKYKLENDQLLEELKKHFYVEECRIGTDPTEILEEAKAITPVPVGFEKQKTGVLMVMMENFADKCVKFLPYGKIAIGIKYSKDSMAIVEHLSEIGYILFHTRKDVGQHLFAINGDITVVDTEEL
-551 ELRKHF
+551 
-557 FVVKN
+557 
-562 EIGKDPEPELTKI
+562 
-575 VEKEGEKYSGS
+575 GS
-586 DDESLVLVGC
+586 DVYKNVGTTEM
-596 IRNKDQYD
+596 Y
-604 WAIRNGKYNIRV
+604 
-616 DIGDGRNGAVVPNAD
+616 AVVPFETIELDSSNLHSSKKS
-631 FFKVKY
+631 FTP
-637 LLLYSENKTAIVN
+637 KTR
-650 TYYTI
+650 Y
-655 HEGNDAMQYAGFDRM
+655 DAQFE
-670 KELFYP
+670 EL
-676 FNVSKGT
+676 
-683 PAVKDVLIEK
+683 
-693 EYKNRFYL
+693 
-701 LYGFNNERKAF
+701 NNL
-712 PENKQIDLARLLSD
+712 Q
-726 YLNDNEPIGKPF
+726 
-738 IIKMADLLEY
+738 
-748 LH
+748 

>member
-30 QEVVVNYVGY
+30 QEVIVNYVGY

-54 KVLTDEREKAFGHID
+54 KVLIDENEKAFSHID

-108 PENDI
+108 PDNDI

-178 QDGKEPIYLN
+178 QDEEEPIYLD
-188 PINKKRQINFDEELL
+188 PVNKKRQINFDEELL
-203 VIFFSILNYIKGRY
+203 VIFFSILNYIRGRY
-217 GFPVQINMGYE
+217 GFPVQIQMGYE
-228 LIIGEQFNHY
+228 LIQGEQFNRY
-238 LNGYGLIRLRQIKYK
+238 LNGYGQIRLRQIKYK

-424 ETQKDN
+424 ETRKDN

-452 YDVNFLYIVSLY
+452 YDVNFLYVVSLY
-464 AQNDDGAKHI
+464 AQNDDGAKQQ
-474 WKDKVRALFRKEIQK
+474 WKDKVRALFRKEIQQK
-489 MLADRYD
+489 LQGDFK
-496 FYAMQA
+496 FYAMTA
-502 HQNVNAEEYLKN
+502 HPNVDATQYIEE
-514 NFQQTLG
+514 NFKEVLG
-521 KIYKPFKNDGVFSLA
+521 KLYQPFPNKEFFSLA
-536 LDKTDPEGNNEELLR
+536 LDSNEKYKLENDQLLE

-557 FVVKN
+557 YVEECRIGTDPTEILEEAKAITPVPVGFEKQKTGVLMVMMENFADKCVKFLPYGKIAIGIKYSKDSMAIVEHLS
-562 EIGKDPEPELTKI
+562 EIGYILFHTRKDVGQHLFAINGDITVVDTEEL
-575 VEKEGEKYSGS
+575 GS
-586 DDESLVLVGC
+586 DVYKNVGTTEM
-596 IRNKDQYD
+596 Y
-604 WAIRNGKYNIRV
+604 
-616 DIGDGRNGAVVPNAD
+616 AVVPFEKIELD
-631 FFKVKY
+631 SSH
-637 LLLYSENKTAIVN
+637 LHSNKKSFTPK
-650 TYYTI
+650 TRY
-655 HEGNDAMQYAGFDRM
+655 DAQFE
-670 KELFYP
+670 EL
-676 FNVSKGT
+676 
-683 PAVKDVLIEK
+683 
-693 EYKNRFYL
+693 
-701 LYGFNNERKAF
+701 NNL
-712 PENKQIDLARLLSD
+712 Q
-726 YLNDNEPIGKPF
+726 
-738 IIKMADLLEY
+738 
-748 LH
+748 

>member
-30 QEVVVNYVGY
+30 QEVIVNYVGY

-54 KVLTDEREKAFGHID
+54 KVLIDENEKAFGHID

-108 PENDI
+108 PDNDI

-178 QDGKEPIYLN
+178 QDEEEPIYLD
-188 PINKKRQINFDEELL
+188 PVNKKRQINFDEELL
-203 VIFFSILNYIKGRY
+203 VIFFSILNYIRARY
-217 GFPVQINMGYE
+217 GFPVQIQMGYE
-228 LIIGEQFNHY
+228 LIQGEQFNRY
-238 LNGYGLIRLRQIKYK
+238 LNGYGQIRLRQIKYK

-353 EIGSESVYKQFT
+353 DIGSESVYKQFT

-452 YDVNFLYIVSLY
+452 YDVNFLYVVSLY
-464 AQNDDGAKHI
+464 AQNDDGAKQQ
-474 WKDKVRALFRKEIQK
+474 WKDKVRALFRREIQQK
-489 MLADRYD
+489 LQGDFK
-496 FYAMQA
+496 FYAMTA
-502 HQNVNAEEYLKN
+502 HPNVDATQYIEE
-514 NFQQTLG
+514 NFKEVLG
-521 KIYKPFKNDGVFSLA
+521 KLYQPFPNKEFFSLA
-536 LDKTDPEGNNEELLR
+536 LDSNEKYKEENDKLLEELKNHFYVEECKIGTDPTEILEGAKAITPMPVGIDKQKTGVLMVMMENFADKCVKFLPYGKVAIGIKYSKDSMAIVEHLSEIGYILFHTRKDVGQHLFAINGDITVVDTEELGNDIY
-551 ELRKHF
+551 
-557 FVVKN
+557 KN
-562 EIGKDPEPELTKI
+562 
-575 VEKEGEKYSGS
+575 
-586 DDESLVLVGC
+586 
-596 IRNKDQYD
+596 
-604 WAIRNGKYNIRV
+604 
-616 DIGDGRNGAVVPNAD
+616 
-631 FFKVKY
+631 
-637 LLLYSENKTAIVN
+637 VN
-650 TYYTI
+650 TTEMYAVIPFETI
-655 HEGNDAMQYAGFDRM
+655 ELDSSNLHSSKKSFTPKTRYDAQFE
-670 KELFYP
+670 ELI
-676 FNVSKGT
+676 N
-683 PAVKDVLIEK
+683 L
-693 EYKNRFYL
+693 
-701 LYGFNNERKAF
+701 
-712 PENKQIDLARLLSD
+712 Q
-726 YLNDNEPIGKPF
+726 
-738 IIKMADLLEY
+738 
-748 LH
+748 

>member
-30 QEVVVNYVGY
+30 QEVIVNYVGY

-54 KVLTDEREKAFGHID
+54 KVLIDENEKAFGHID

-108 PENDI
+108 PDNDI

-178 QDGKEPIYLN
+178 QDEEEPIYLD
-188 PINKKRQINFDEELL
+188 PVNKKRQINFDEELL
-203 VIFFSILNYIKGRY
+203 VIFFSILNYIRGRY
-217 GFPVQINMGYE
+217 GFPVQIQMGYE
-228 LIIGEQFNHY
+228 LIQGEQFNRY
-238 LNGYGLIRLRQIKYK
+238 LNGYGQIRLRQIKYK

-378 LDGKDNN
+378 LDGNDNN

-424 ETQKDN
+424 ETRKDN

-452 YDVNFLYIVSLY
+452 YDVNFLYVVSLY
-464 AQNDDGAKHI
+464 AQNDDGAKQQ
-474 WKDKVRALFRKEIQK
+474 WKDKVRALFRKEIQRK
-489 MLADRYD
+489 LQGDFK
-496 FYAMQA
+496 FYAMTA
-502 HQNVNAEEYLKN
+502 HPNVDATQYIEE
-514 NFQQTLG
+514 NFKEVLG
-521 KIYKPFKNDGVFSLA
+521 KLYQPFPNKKFFSLA
-536 LDKTDPEGNNEELLR
+536 LDSNEKYKEENDKLLEELKKHFYVEECKIGTDPTEILEVAKAITPVPVSIDKQKTGVLMVMMENFADKCVKFLPYGKIAIGIKYSKDSMAIVEHLSEIGYILFHTRKDEGQHLFAINGDITVVDAEEL
-551 ELRKHF
+551 
-557 FVVKN
+557 
-562 EIGKDPEPELTKI
+562 
-575 VEKEGEKYSGS
+575 GS
-586 DDESLVLVGC
+586 DVYKNVGTTEM
-596 IRNKDQYD
+596 Y
-604 WAIRNGKYNIRV
+604 
-616 DIGDGRNGAVVPNAD
+616 AVVPFEKIELD
-631 FFKVKY
+631 SSH
-637 LLLYSENKTAIVN
+637 LHSNKKSFTPK
-650 TYYTI
+650 TRY
-655 HEGNDAMQYAGFDRM
+655 DAQFE
-670 KELFYP
+670 EL
-676 FNVSKGT
+676 
-683 PAVKDVLIEK
+683 
-693 EYKNRFYL
+693 
-701 LYGFNNERKAF
+701 NNL
-712 PENKQIDLARLLSD
+712 Q
-726 YLNDNEPIGKPF
+726 
-738 IIKMADLLEY
+738 
-748 LH
+748 

>member
-7 GYKYKADDV
+7 GYNYKADDV

-30 QEVVVNYVGY
+30 QEVIVNYVGY

-54 KVLTDEREKAFGHID
+54 KVLIDDNEKAFGHID

-108 PENDI
+108 PDNDI

-178 QDGKEPIYLN
+178 QDEEEPIYLD
-188 PINKKRQINFDEELL
+188 PVNKKRQINFDEELL
-203 VIFFSILNYIKGRY
+203 VIFFSILNYIRGRY
-217 GFPVQINMGYE
+217 GFPVQIQMGYE
-228 LIIGEQFNHY
+228 LIQGEQFNRY
-238 LNGYGLIRLRQIKYK
+238 LNGYGQIRLRQIKYK

-452 YDVNFLYIVSLY
+452 YDVNFLYVVSLY
-464 AQNDDGAKHI
+464 AQNDDGAKQQ
-474 WKDKVRALFRKEIQK
+474 WKDKVRALFRKEIQQK
-489 MLADRYD
+489 LQGDFK
-496 FYAMQA
+496 FYAMTA
-502 HQNVNAEEYLKN
+502 HPNVDATQYIEE
-514 NFQQTLG
+514 NFKEVLG
-521 KIYKPFKNDGVFSLA
+521 KLYQPFPNKEFFSLA
-536 LDKTDPEGNNEELLR
+536 LDSNEKYKEENDMLLEELKNHFYVEECKIGTDPAEILEGAKAITPVPVSIDKQKTGVLMVMMENFADKCVKFLPYGKVAIGIKYSKDSMAIVEHLSEIGYILFHTRKDVGQHLFAINGDITVVDTEELGNDIY
-551 ELRKHF
+551 
-557 FVVKN
+557 KN
-562 EIGKDPEPELTKI
+562 VNTTEM
-575 VEKEGEKYSGS
+575 Y
-586 DDESLVLVGC
+586 
-596 IRNKDQYD
+596 
-604 WAIRNGKYNIRV
+604 
-616 DIGDGRNGAVVPNAD
+616 AVVPFETIELDSSNLHSSKKS
-631 FFKVKY
+631 FTP
-637 LLLYSENKTAIVN
+637 KTR
-650 TYYTI
+650 Y
-655 HEGNDAMQYAGFDRM
+655 DAQFE
-670 KELFYP
+670 EL
-676 FNVSKGT
+676 
-683 PAVKDVLIEK
+683 
-693 EYKNRFYL
+693 
-701 LYGFNNERKAF
+701 NNL
-712 PENKQIDLARLLSD
+712 Q
-726 YLNDNEPIGKPF
+726 
-738 IIKMADLLEY
+738 
-748 LH
+748 

>member
-7 GYKYKADDV
+7 GYNYKADDV

-30 QEVVVNYVGY
+30 QKVIVNYVGY

-54 KVLTDEREKAFGHID
+54 KVLIDDNEKAFGHID

-108 PENDI
+108 PDNDI

-146 NQNFFMMVLR
+146 NQNFFMKVLR

-178 QDGKEPIYLN
+178 QDEEEPIYLD
-188 PINKKRQINFDEELL
+188 PVNKKRQINFDEELL
-203 VIFFSILNYIKGRY
+203 VIFFSILNYIRGRY
-217 GFPVQINMGYE
+217 GFPVQIQMGYE
-228 LIIGEQFNHY
+228 LIQGEQFNRY
-238 LNGYGLIRLRQIKYK
+238 LNGYGQIRLRQIKYK

-452 YDVNFLYIVSLY
+452 YDVNFLYVVSLY
-464 AQNDDGAKHI
+464 AQNDDGAKQQ
-474 WKDKVRALFRKEIQK
+474 WKDKVRALFRKEIQQK
-489 MLADRYD
+489 LQGDFK
-496 FYAMQA
+496 FYAMTA
-502 HQNVNAEEYLKN
+502 HPNVDATQYIEE
-514 NFQQTLG
+514 NFKEVLG
-521 KIYKPFKNDGVFSLA
+521 KLYQPFPNKEFFSLA
-536 LDKTDPEGNNEELLR
+536 LDSNEKYKEENDKLLEELRNHFYVEECKIGTDPTEILEVAKAITPVPVSIDKQKTGVLMVMMENFADKCVKFLPYGKVAIGIKYSKDSMAIVEHLSEIGYILFHTRKDVGQHLFAINGDITVVDTEELGNDIY
-551 ELRKHF
+551 
-557 FVVKN
+557 KN
-562 EIGKDPEPELTKI
+562 VNTTEM
-575 VEKEGEKYSGS
+575 Y
-586 DDESLVLVGC
+586 
-596 IRNKDQYD
+596 
-604 WAIRNGKYNIRV
+604 
-616 DIGDGRNGAVVPNAD
+616 AVVPFETIELDSSNLHSSKKS
-631 FFKVKY
+631 FTP
-637 LLLYSENKTAIVN
+637 KTR
-650 TYYTI
+650 Y
-655 HEGNDAMQYAGFDRM
+655 DAQFE
-670 KELFYP
+670 EL
-676 FNVSKGT
+676 
-683 PAVKDVLIEK
+683 
-693 EYKNRFYL
+693 
-701 LYGFNNERKAF
+701 NNL
-712 PENKQIDLARLLSD
+712 Q
-726 YLNDNEPIGKPF
+726 
-738 IIKMADLLEY
+738 
-748 LH
+748 

>member
-30 QEVVVNYVGY
+30 QEVIVNYVGY

-54 KVLTDEREKAFGHID
+54 KVLIDENEKAFGHID

-108 PENDI
+108 PDNDI

-178 QDGKEPIYLN
+178 QDEEEPIYLA
-188 PINKKRQINFDEELL
+188 PVNKKRQINFDEELL
-203 VIFFSILNYIKGRY
+203 VIFFSILNYIRGRY
-217 GFPVQINMGYE
+217 GFPVQIQMGYE
-228 LIIGEQFNHY
+228 LIQGEQFNRY
-238 LNGYGLIRLRQIKYK
+238 LNGYGQIRLRQIKYK

-452 YDVNFLYIVSLY
+452 YDVNFLYVVSLY
-464 AQNDDGAKHI
+464 AQNDDGAKQQ
-474 WKDKVRALFRKEIQK
+474 WKDKVRALFRMEIQQK
-489 MLADRYD
+489 LQGDFK
-496 FYAMQA
+496 FYAMTA
-502 HQNVNAEEYLKN
+502 HPNVDATQYIEE
-514 NFQQTLG
+514 NFKEVLG
-521 KIYKPFKNDGVFSLA
+521 KLYHPFPNKEFFSLA
-536 LDKTDPEGNNEELLR
+536 LDSNEKYKEENDKLLEELKNHFYVEECKIGTDPTEILEGAKAITPVPVSIDKQKTGVLMVMMENFAD
-551 ELRKHF
+551 KC
-557 FVVKN
+557 VKFLPYGKVAIGIKYSKDSMAIVEHLS
-562 EIGKDPEPELTKI
+562 EIGYILFHTRKDVGQHLFAINGDIT
-575 VEKEGEKYSGS
+575 V
-586 DDESLVLVGC
+586 DDTEERGND
-596 IRNKDQYD
+596 I
-604 WAIRNGKYNIRV
+604 YNNV
-616 DIGDGRNGAVVPNAD
+616 NTTEMYAVVPFETIELDSSNLHSSKKS
-631 FFKVKY
+631 FTP
-637 LLLYSENKTAIVN
+637 KTR
-650 TYYTI
+650 Y
-655 HEGNDAMQYAGFDRM
+655 DAQFE
-670 KELFYP
+670 EL
-676 FNVSKGT
+676 
-683 PAVKDVLIEK
+683 
-693 EYKNRFYL
+693 
-701 LYGFNNERKAF
+701 NNL
-712 PENKQIDLARLLSD
+712 Q
-726 YLNDNEPIGKPF
+726 
-738 IIKMADLLEY
+738 
-748 LH
+748 

>member
-47 DCVFILP
+47 NCVFILP
-54 KVLTDEREKAFGHID
+54 KVLIDENEKAFGHID

-108 PENDI
+108 PDNDI

-178 QDGKEPIYLN
+178 QDEEEPIYLD
-188 PINKKRQINFDEELL
+188 PVNKKRQINFDEELL
-203 VIFFSILNYIKGRY
+203 VIFFSILNYIRGRY
-217 GFPVQINMGYE
+217 GFPVQIQMGYE
-228 LIIGEQFNHY
+228 LIQGEQFNRY
-238 LNGYGLIRLRQIKYK
+238 LNGYGQIRLRQIKYK

-452 YDVNFLYIVSLY
+452 YDVNFLYVVSLY
-464 AQNDDGAKHI
+464 AQNDEGAKQQ
-474 WKDKVRALFRKEIQK
+474 WKDKVRALFRKEIQQK
-489 MLADRYD
+489 LQGDFK
-496 FYAMQA
+496 FYAMTA
-502 HQNVNAEEYLKN
+502 HPNVDATQYIEE
-514 NFQQTLG
+514 NFKEVLG
-521 KIYKPFKNDGVFSLA
+521 KLYQPFPNKEFFSLA
-536 LDKTDPEGNNEELLR
+536 LDSNEKYKEENDMLLEELKNHFYVEECKIGTDPTEILEGAKAITPVPVSIDKQKTGVLMVMMENFADKCVKFLPYGKVAIGIKYSKDSMAIVEHLSEIGYILFHTRKDVGQHLFAINGDITVVDTEELGNDIY
-551 ELRKHF
+551 
-557 FVVKN
+557 KN
-562 EIGKDPEPELTKI
+562 VNTTEM
-575 VEKEGEKYSGS
+575 Y
-586 DDESLVLVGC
+586 
-596 IRNKDQYD
+596 
-604 WAIRNGKYNIRV
+604 
-616 DIGDGRNGAVVPNAD
+616 AVVPFETIELDSSN
-631 FFKVKY
+631 
-637 LLLYSENKTAIVN
+637 LHSNKKSFTPK
-650 TYYTI
+650 TRY
-655 HEGNDAMQYAGFDRM
+655 DAQFE
-670 KELFYP
+670 EL
-676 FNVSKGT
+676 
-683 PAVKDVLIEK
+683 
-693 EYKNRFYL
+693 
-701 LYGFNNERKAF
+701 NNL
-712 PENKQIDLARLLSD
+712 Q
-726 YLNDNEPIGKPF
+726 
-738 IIKMADLLEY
+738 
-748 LH
+748 

>member
-30 QEVVVNYVGY
+30 QEVIVNYVGY

-54 KVLTDEREKAFGHID
+54 KVLIDENEKAFGHID

-108 PENDI
+108 PDNDI

-178 QDGKEPIYLN
+178 QDKEEPIYLD
-188 PINKKRQINFDEELL
+188 PVNKKRQINFDEELL
-203 VIFFSILNYIKGRY
+203 VIFFSILNYIRGRY
-217 GFPVQINMGYE
+217 GFPVQIQMGYE
-228 LIIGEQFNHY
+228 LIQGEQFNRY
-238 LNGYGLIRLRQIKYK
+238 LNGYGQIRLRQIKYK

-452 YDVNFLYIVSLY
+452 YDVNFLYVVSLY
-464 AQNDDGAKHI
+464 AQNDEGAKQQ
-474 WKDKVRALFRKEIQK
+474 WKDKVRALFRKEIQQK
-489 MLADRYD
+489 LQGDFK
-496 FYAMQA
+496 FYAMTA
-502 HQNVNAEEYLKN
+502 HPNVDATQYIEE
-514 NFQQTLG
+514 NFKEVLG
-521 KIYKPFKNDGVFSLA
+521 KLYQPFPNKEFFSLA
-536 LDKTDPEGNNEELLR
+536 LDSNEKYKKENDQLLDELKKHFYVEECRIGTDPTEILEGAKAITPVPVGISKQKTGVLMVMMENFADKCVKFLPYGKVAIGIKYSKDSMAIVEHLSEIGYILFHTRKDVGQHLFAINGDITVVDTEELGNDIY
-551 ELRKHF
+551 
-557 FVVKN
+557 KN
-562 EIGKDPEPELTKI
+562 VNTTEM
-575 VEKEGEKYSGS
+575 Y
-586 DDESLVLVGC
+586 
-596 IRNKDQYD
+596 
-604 WAIRNGKYNIRV
+604 
-616 DIGDGRNGAVVPNAD
+616 AVVPFETIELDSSNLHSSKKS
-631 FFKVKY
+631 FTP
-637 LLLYSENKTAIVN
+637 KTR
-650 TYYTI
+650 Y
-655 HEGNDAMQYAGFDRM
+655 DAQFE
-670 KELFYP
+670 EL
-676 FNVSKGT
+676 
-683 PAVKDVLIEK
+683 
-693 EYKNRFYL
+693 
-701 LYGFNNERKAF
+701 NNL
-712 PENKQIDLARLLSD
+712 Q
-726 YLNDNEPIGKPF
+726 
-738 IIKMADLLEY
+738 
-748 LH
+748 

>member
-16 KEVLEGLGL
+16 KDVLEGLGL

-30 QEVVVNYVGY
+30 QEVIVNYVGY

-54 KVLTDEREKAFGHID
+54 KVLIDENEKAFGHID

-108 PENDI
+108 PDNDI

-178 QDGKEPIYLN
+178 QDEEEPIYLD
-188 PINKKRQINFDEELL
+188 PVNKKRQINFDEELL
-203 VIFFSILNYIKGRY
+203 VIFFSILNYIRGRY
-217 GFPVQINMGYE
+217 GFPVQIQMGYE
-228 LIIGEQFNHY
+228 LILGEQFNRY
-238 LNGYGLIRLRQIKYK
+238 LNGYGQIRLRQIKYK

-302 VGDKELPDGL
+302 VGDKELPEGL

-452 YDVNFLYIVSLY
+452 YDVNFLYVVSLY
-464 AQNDDGAKHI
+464 AQNDDGAKQQ
-474 WKDKVRALFRKEIQK
+474 WKDKVRALFRKEIQQK
-489 MLADRYD
+489 LQGDFK
-496 FYAMQA
+496 FYAMTA
-502 HQNVNAEEYLKN
+502 HPNVDATQYIEE
-514 NFQQTLG
+514 NFKEVLG
-521 KIYKPFKNDGVFSLA
+521 KLYQPFPNKDFFSLA
-536 LDKTDPEGNNEELLR
+536 LDSNEKYKLENDQLLE

-557 FVVKN
+557 YVEECRIGTDPTEILEEAKAITPVPVGFEKQKTGVLMVMMENFADKCVKFLPYGKIAIGIKYSKDSMAIVEHLS
-562 EIGKDPEPELTKI
+562 EIGYILFHTRKDVGQHLFAINGDITVVDTEEL
-575 VEKEGEKYSGS
+575 GS
-586 DDESLVLVGC
+586 DVYKNVGTTEM
-596 IRNKDQYD
+596 Y
-604 WAIRNGKYNIRV
+604 
-616 DIGDGRNGAVVPNAD
+616 AVVPFETIELDSSNLHSSKKS
-631 FFKVKY
+631 FTP
-637 LLLYSENKTAIVN
+637 KTR
-650 TYYTI
+650 Y
-655 HEGNDAMQYAGFDRM
+655 DAQFE
-670 KELFYP
+670 EL
-676 FNVSKGT
+676 
-683 PAVKDVLIEK
+683 
-693 EYKNRFYL
+693 
-701 LYGFNNERKAF
+701 NNL
-712 PENKQIDLARLLSD
+712 Q
-726 YLNDNEPIGKPF
+726 
-738 IIKMADLLEY
+738 
-748 LH
+748 

>member
-30 QEVVVNYVGY
+30 QEVIVNYVGY

-54 KVLTDEREKAFGHID
+54 KVLIDENEKAFGHID

-108 PENDI
+108 PDNDI

-169 TISSSQAFV
+169 TISSSKAFV
-178 QDGKEPIYLN
+178 QDEEEPIYLD
-188 PINKKRQINFDEELL
+188 PVNKKRQINFDEELL
-203 VIFFSILNYIKGRY
+203 VIFFSILNYIRGRY
-217 GFPVQINMGYE
+217 GFPVQIQMGYE
-228 LIIGEQFNHY
+228 LIQGEQFNRY
-238 LNGYGLIRLRQIKYK
+238 LNGYGQIRLRQIKYK

-323 LYSYKSLTTTGD
+323 LYSYKTLTTTGD

-452 YDVNFLYIVSLY
+452 YDVNFLYVVSLY
-464 AQNDDGAKHI
+464 AQNDEGAKQQ
-474 WKDKVRALFRKEIQK
+474 WKDKVRALFRKEIQQK
-489 MLADRYD
+489 LQGDFK
-496 FYAMQA
+496 FYAMTA
-502 HQNVNAEEYLKN
+502 HPNVDATQYIEE
-514 NFQQTLG
+514 NFKEVLG
-521 KIYKPFKNDGVFSLA
+521 KLYQPFPNKEFFSLA
-536 LDKTDPEGNNEELLR
+536 LDSNEKYKEENNQLLDKLKKHFYVEECRIGTDPTEILEGAKAITPVPIGIEKQKTGVLMVMMENFAVKCEKFLSYGKIAIGIKYSKDSMAIIEHLSEIGYILFHTRKDVGQHLFAINGDITVVDTEELGND
-551 ELRKHF
+551 
-557 FVVKN
+557 VYKN
-562 EIGKDPEPELTKI
+562 VRTTEM
-575 VEKEGEKYSGS
+575 Y
-586 DDESLVLVGC
+586 
-596 IRNKDQYD
+596 
-604 WAIRNGKYNIRV
+604 
-616 DIGDGRNGAVVPNAD
+616 AVVPFETIELD
-631 FFKVKY
+631 SSKLRSSKKSFTP
-637 LLLYSENKTAIVN
+637 KTR
-650 TYYTI
+650 Y
-655 HEGNDAMQYAGFDRM
+655 DAQFD
-670 KELFYP
+670 EL
-676 FNVSKGT
+676 
-683 PAVKDVLIEK
+683 
-693 EYKNRFYL
+693 
-701 LYGFNNERKAF
+701 NNL
-712 PENKQIDLARLLSD
+712 Q
-726 YLNDNEPIGKPF
+726 
-738 IIKMADLLEY
+738 
-748 LH
+748 

>member
-1 MILLIE
+1 
-7 GYKYKADDV
+7 
-16 KEVLEGLGL
+16 
-25 LENLN
+25 
-30 QEVVVNYVGY
+30 

-54 KVLTDEREKAFGHID
+54 KVLIDENEKAFGHID

-108 PENDI
+108 PDNDI

-178 QDGKEPIYLN
+178 QDEEEPIYLD
-188 PINKKRQINFDEELL
+188 PVNKKRQINFDEELL
-203 VIFFSILNYIKGRY
+203 VIFFSILNYIRGRY
-217 GFPVQINMGYE
+217 GFPVQIQMGYE
-228 LIIGEQFNHY
+228 LIQGEQFNRY
-238 LNGYGLIRLRQIKYK
+238 LNGYGQIRLRQIKYK

-302 VGDKELPDGL
+302 VGDKELPEGL

-452 YDVNFLYIVSLY
+452 YDVNFLYVVSLY
-464 AQNDDGAKHI
+464 AQNDDGAKQQ
-474 WKDKVRALFRKEIQK
+474 WKDKVRALFRKEIQQK
-489 MLADRYD
+489 LQGDFK
-496 FYAMQA
+496 FYAMTA
-502 HQNVNAEEYLKN
+502 HPNVDATQYIEE
-514 NFQQTLG
+514 NFKEVLG
-521 KIYKPFKNDGVFSLA
+521 KLYQPFPNKEFFSLA
-536 LDKTDPEGNNEELLR
+536 LDSNEKYKLENDQLLE

-557 FVVKN
+557 YVEECRIGTDPTEILEEAKAITPVPVGFEKQKTGVLMVMMENFADKCVKFLPYGKIAIGIKYSKDSMAIVEHLS
-562 EIGKDPEPELTKI
+562 EIGYILFHTRKDVGQHLFAINGDITVVDTEEL
-575 VEKEGEKYSGS
+575 GS
-586 DDESLVLVGC
+586 DVYKNVGTTEM
-596 IRNKDQYD
+596 Y
-604 WAIRNGKYNIRV
+604 
-616 DIGDGRNGAVVPNAD
+616 AVVPFETIELDSSNLHSSKKS
-631 FFKVKY
+631 FTP
-637 LLLYSENKTAIVN
+637 KTR
-650 TYYTI
+650 Y
-655 HEGNDAMQYAGFDRM
+655 DAQFE
-670 KELFYP
+670 EL
-676 FNVSKGT
+676 
-683 PAVKDVLIEK
+683 
-693 EYKNRFYL
+693 
-701 LYGFNNERKAF
+701 NNL
-712 PENKQIDLARLLSD
+712 Q
-726 YLNDNEPIGKPF
+726 
-738 IIKMADLLEY
+738 
-748 LH
+748 

>member
-16 KEVLEGLGL
+16 KDVLEGLGL

-30 QEVVVNYVGY
+30 QEVIVNYVGY

-54 KVLTDEREKAFGHID
+54 KVLIDENEKAFGHID

-108 PENDI
+108 PDNDI

-178 QDGKEPIYLN
+178 QDEEEPIYLD
-188 PINKKRQINFDEELL
+188 PVNKKRQINFDEELL
-203 VIFFSILNYIKGRY
+203 VIFFSILNYIRGRY
-217 GFPVQINMGYE
+217 GFPVQIQMGYE
-228 LIIGEQFNHY
+228 LILGEQFNRY
-238 LNGYGLIRLRQIKYK
+238 LNGYGQIRLRQIKYK

-302 VGDKELPDGL
+302 VGDKELPEGL

-409 SARMDKELSYDDKIY
+409 RARMDKELSYDDKIY

-452 YDVNFLYIVSLY
+452 YDVNFLYVVSLY
-464 AQNDDGAKHI
+464 AQNDDGAKQQ
-474 WKDKVRALFRKEIQK
+474 WKDKVRALFRKEIQQK
-489 MLADRYD
+489 LQGDFK
-496 FYAMQA
+496 FYAMTA
-502 HQNVNAEEYLKN
+502 HPNVDATQYIEE
-514 NFQQTLG
+514 NFKEVLG
-521 KIYKPFKNDGVFSLA
+521 KLYQPFPNKEFFSLA
-536 LDKTDPEGNNEELLR
+536 LDSNEKYKLENDQLLEELKKHFYVEECRIGTDPTEILEEAKAITPVPVGFEKQKTGVLMVMMENFADKCVKFLPYGKIAIGIKYSKDSMAIVEHLSEIGYILFHTRKDVGQHLFAINGDITVVDTEEL
-551 ELRKHF
+551 
-557 FVVKN
+557 
-562 EIGKDPEPELTKI
+562 
-575 VEKEGEKYSGS
+575 GS
-586 DDESLVLVGC
+586 DVYKNVGTTEM
-596 IRNKDQYD
+596 Y
-604 WAIRNGKYNIRV
+604 
-616 DIGDGRNGAVVPNAD
+616 AVVPFETIELDSSNLHSSKKS
-631 FFKVKY
+631 FTP
-637 LLLYSENKTAIVN
+637 KTR
-650 TYYTI
+650 Y
-655 HEGNDAMQYAGFDRM
+655 DAQFE
-670 KELFYP
+670 EL
-676 FNVSKGT
+676 
-683 PAVKDVLIEK
+683 
-693 EYKNRFYL
+693 
-701 LYGFNNERKAF
+701 NNL
-712 PENKQIDLARLLSD
+712 Q
-726 YLNDNEPIGKPF
+726 
-738 IIKMADLLEY
+738 
-748 LH
+748 

>member
-7 GYKYKADDV
+7 GYNYKADDV

-30 QEVVVNYVGY
+30 QEVIVNYVGY

-54 KVLTDEREKAFGHID
+54 KVLIDENEKAFGHID

-108 PENDI
+108 PDNDI

-178 QDGKEPIYLN
+178 QDEEEPIYLD
-188 PINKKRQINFDEELL
+188 PVNKKRQINFDEELL
-203 VIFFSILNYIKGRY
+203 VIFFSILNYIRGRY
-217 GFPVQINMGYE
+217 GFPVQIQMGYE
-228 LIIGEQFNHY
+228 LILGEQFNRY
-238 LNGYGLIRLRQIKYK
+238 LNGYGQIRLRQIKYK

-302 VGDKELPDGL
+302 VGDKELPEGL

-452 YDVNFLYIVSLY
+452 YDVNFLYVVSLY
-464 AQNDDGAKHI
+464 AQNDDGAKQQ
-474 WKDKVRALFRKEIQK
+474 WKDKVRALFRKEIQQK
-489 MLADRYD
+489 LQGDFK
-496 FYAMQA
+496 FYAMTA
-502 HQNVNAEEYLKN
+502 HPNVDATQYIEE
-514 NFQQTLG
+514 NFKEVLG
-521 KIYKPFKNDGVFSLA
+521 KLYQPFPNKEFFSLA
-536 LDKTDPEGNNEELLR
+536 LDSNEKYKLENDQLLEELKKHFYVEECRIGTDPTEILEEAKAITPVPVGFEKQKTGVLMVMMENFADKCVKFLPYGKIAIGIKYSKDSMAIVEHLSEIGYILFHTRKDEGQHLFAINGDITVVDTEEL
-551 ELRKHF
+551 
-557 FVVKN
+557 
-562 EIGKDPEPELTKI
+562 
-575 VEKEGEKYSGS
+575 GS
-586 DDESLVLVGC
+586 DVYKNVVTTEM
-596 IRNKDQYD
+596 Y
-604 WAIRNGKYNIRV
+604 
-616 DIGDGRNGAVVPNAD
+616 AVVPFETIELDSSNLHSSKKS
-631 FFKVKY
+631 FTP
-637 LLLYSENKTAIVN
+637 KTR
-650 TYYTI
+650 Y
-655 HEGNDAMQYAGFDRM
+655 DAQFE
-670 KELFYP
+670 ELI
-676 FNVSKGT
+676 N
-683 PAVKDVLIEK
+683 L
-693 EYKNRFYL
+693 
-701 LYGFNNERKAF
+701 
-712 PENKQIDLARLLSD
+712 Q
-726 YLNDNEPIGKPF
+726 
-738 IIKMADLLEY
+738 
-748 LH
+748 

>member
-30 QEVVVNYVGY
+30 QEVIVNYVGY

-54 KVLTDEREKAFGHID
+54 KVLIDENEKAFGHID

-108 PENDI
+108 PDNDI

-178 QDGKEPIYLN
+178 QDKEEPIYLD
-188 PINKKRQINFDEELL
+188 PVNKKRQINFDEELL
-203 VIFFSILNYIKGRY
+203 VIFFSILNYIRGRY
-217 GFPVQINMGYE
+217 GFPVQIQMGYE
-228 LIIGEQFNHY
+228 LIQGEQFNRY
-238 LNGYGLIRLRQIKYK
+238 LNGYGQIRLRQIKYK

-342 IGDSKYYKLGN
+342 IGGSKYYKLGN

-452 YDVNFLYIVSLY
+452 YDVNFLYVVSLY
-464 AQNDDGAKHI
+464 AQNDEGAKQQ
-474 WKDKVRALFRKEIQK
+474 WKDKVRALFRKEIQQK
-489 MLADRYD
+489 LQGDFK
-496 FYAMQA
+496 FYAMTA
-502 HQNVNAEEYLKN
+502 HPNVDATQYIEE
-514 NFQQTLG
+514 NFKEVLG
-521 KIYKPFKNDGVFSLA
+521 KLYQPFPNKEFFSLA
-536 LDKTDPEGNNEELLR
+536 LDSNEKYKEENDQLLDELKKHFYVEECRIGTDPTEILEGAKAITPVPVGISKQKTGVLMVMMENFADKCVKFLPYGRIAIGIKYSKDSMAIVEHLSEIGYIMFHTRKDKGQHLFAINGDITVVDTEELGND
-551 ELRKHF
+551 
-557 FVVKN
+557 VYKN
-562 EIGKDPEPELTKI
+562 
-575 VEKEGEKYSGS
+575 
-586 DDESLVLVGC
+586 VGTTEM
-596 IRNKDQYD
+596 Y
-604 WAIRNGKYNIRV
+604 
-616 DIGDGRNGAVVPNAD
+616 AVVPFETIELD
-631 FFKVKY
+631 SSKLHSSKKSFTP
-637 LLLYSENKTAIVN
+637 KTR
-650 TYYTI
+650 Y
-655 HEGNDAMQYAGFDRM
+655 DAQFE
-670 KELFYP
+670 EL
-676 FNVSKGT
+676 
-683 PAVKDVLIEK
+683 
-693 EYKNRFYL
+693 
-701 LYGFNNERKAF
+701 NNL
-712 PENKQIDLARLLSD
+712 Q
-726 YLNDNEPIGKPF
+726 
-738 IIKMADLLEY
+738 
-748 LH
+748 

>member
-30 QEVVVNYVGY
+30 QEVIVNYVGY

-54 KVLTDEREKAFGHID
+54 KVLIDDNEKAFGHID

-108 PENDI
+108 PDNDI

-178 QDGKEPIYLN
+178 QDEEEPIYLD
-188 PINKKRQINFDEELL
+188 PVNKKRQINFDEELL
-203 VIFFSILNYIKGRY
+203 VIFFSILNYIRARY
-217 GFPVQINMGYE
+217 GFPVQIQMGYE
-228 LIIGEQFNHY
+228 LIQGEQFNRY
-238 LNGYGLIRLRQIKYK
+238 LNGYGQIRLRQLKYK

-452 YDVNFLYIVSLY
+452 YDVNFLYVVSLY
-464 AQNDDGAKHI
+464 AQNDEGAKQQ
-474 WKDKVRALFRKEIQK
+474 WKDKIRALFRKEIQQK
-489 MLADRYD
+489 LQGDFK
-496 FYAMQA
+496 FYAMTA
-502 HQNVNAEEYLKN
+502 HPNVDATKYIEE
-514 NFQQTLG
+514 NFKEVLG
-521 KIYKPFKNDGVFSLA
+521 KLYQPFPNKEFFSLA
-536 LDKTDPEGNNEELLR
+536 LDSNEKFKEENDKLLDELKKHFYVEECKIGTDPTEILEGAKAITPVPVSIDKQKTGVLMVMMENFADKCVKFLPYGKVAIGIKYSKDSMAIVEHLSEIGYILFHTRKDVGQHLFAINGDITVVDTEELGNDIY
-551 ELRKHF
+551 
-557 FVVKN
+557 KN
-562 EIGKDPEPELTKI
+562 VNTTEM
-575 VEKEGEKYSGS
+575 Y
-586 DDESLVLVGC
+586 
-596 IRNKDQYD
+596 
-604 WAIRNGKYNIRV
+604 
-616 DIGDGRNGAVVPNAD
+616 AVVPFETIELDSSNLHSSKKS
-631 FFKVKY
+631 FTP
-637 LLLYSENKTAIVN
+637 KTR
-650 TYYTI
+650 Y
-655 HEGNDAMQYAGFDRM
+655 DAQFE
-670 KELFYP
+670 EL
-676 FNVSKGT
+676 
-683 PAVKDVLIEK
+683 
-693 EYKNRFYL
+693 
-701 LYGFNNERKAF
+701 NNL
-712 PENKQIDLARLLSD
+712 Q
-726 YLNDNEPIGKPF
+726 
-738 IIKMADLLEY
+738 
-748 LH
+748 

>member
-30 QEVVVNYVGY
+30 QEVIVNYVGY

-54 KVLTDEREKAFGHID
+54 KVLIDENEKAFGHID

-108 PENDI
+108 PDNDI

-178 QDGKEPIYLN
+178 QDEEEPIYLD
-188 PINKKRQINFDEELL
+188 PVNKKRQINFDEELL
-203 VIFFSILNYIKGRY
+203 VIFFSILNYIRGRY
-217 GFPVQINMGYE
+217 GFPVQIQMGYE
-228 LIIGEQFNHY
+228 LIQGEQFNRY
-238 LNGYGLIRLRQIKYK
+238 LNGYGQIRLRQIKYK

-378 LDGKDNN
+378 LDGNDNN

-424 ETQKDN
+424 ETRKDN

-452 YDVNFLYIVSLY
+452 YDVNFLYVVSLY
-464 AQNDDGAKHI
+464 AQNDDGAKQQ
-474 WKDKVRALFRKEIQK
+474 WKDKVRALFRKEIQQK
-489 MLADRYD
+489 LQGDFK
-496 FYAMQA
+496 FYAMTA
-502 HQNVNAEEYLKN
+502 HPNVDATQYIEE
-514 NFQQTLG
+514 NFKEVLG
-521 KIYKPFKNDGVFSLA
+521 KLYQPFPNKEFFSLA
-536 LDKTDPEGNNEELLR
+536 LDSNEKYKLENDQLLE

-557 FVVKN
+557 YVEECRIGTDPTEILEEAKAITPVPVGFEKQKTGVLMVMMENFADKCVKFLPYGKIAIGIKYSKDSMAIVEHLS
-562 EIGKDPEPELTKI
+562 EIGYILFHTRKDVGQHLFAINGDITVVDAEEL
-575 VEKEGEKYSGS
+575 GS
-586 DDESLVLVGC
+586 DVYKNVGTTEM
-596 IRNKDQYD
+596 Y
-604 WAIRNGKYNIRV
+604 
-616 DIGDGRNGAVVPNAD
+616 AVVPFETIELDSSNLHSSKKS
-631 FFKVKY
+631 FTP
-637 LLLYSENKTAIVN
+637 KTR
-650 TYYTI
+650 Y
-655 HEGNDAMQYAGFDRM
+655 DAQFE
-670 KELFYP
+670 ELI
-676 FNVSKGT
+676 N
-683 PAVKDVLIEK
+683 L
-693 EYKNRFYL
+693 
-701 LYGFNNERKAF
+701 
-712 PENKQIDLARLLSD
+712 Q
-726 YLNDNEPIGKPF
+726 
-738 IIKMADLLEY
+738 
-748 LH
+748 

>member
-30 QEVVVNYVGY
+30 QEVIVNYVGY

-54 KVLTDEREKAFGHID
+54 KVLIDENEKAFGHID

-108 PENDI
+108 PDNDI

-178 QDGKEPIYLN
+178 QDEEEPIYLD
-188 PINKKRQINFDEELL
+188 PVNKKRQINFDEELL
-203 VIFFSILNYIKGRY
+203 VIFFSILNYIRGRY
-217 GFPVQINMGYE
+217 GFPVQIQMGYE
-228 LIIGEQFNHY
+228 LILGEQFNRY
-238 LNGYGLIRLRQIKYK
+238 LNGYGQIRLRQIKYK

-302 VGDKELPDGL
+302 VGDKELPEGL

-452 YDVNFLYIVSLY
+452 YDVNFLYVVSLY
-464 AQNDDGAKHI
+464 AQNDDGAKQQ
-474 WKDKVRALFRKEIQK
+474 WKDKVRALFRKEIQQK
-489 MLADRYD
+489 LQGDFK
-496 FYAMQA
+496 FYAMTA
-502 HQNVNAEEYLKN
+502 HPNVDATQYIEE
-514 NFQQTLG
+514 NFKEVLG
-521 KIYKPFKNDGVFSLA
+521 KLYQPFPNKEFFSLA
-536 LDKTDPEGNNEELLR
+536 LDSNEKYKLENDQLLE

-557 FVVKN
+557 YVEECRIGTDPTEILEEAKAITPVPVGFEKQKTGVLMVMMENFADKCVKFLPYGKIAIGIKYSKDSMAIVEHLS
-562 EIGKDPEPELTKI
+562 EIGYILFHTRKDVGQHLFAINGDITVVDTEEL
-575 VEKEGEKYSGS
+575 GS
-586 DDESLVLVGC
+586 DVYKNVGTTEM
-596 IRNKDQYD
+596 Y
-604 WAIRNGKYNIRV
+604 
-616 DIGDGRNGAVVPNAD
+616 AVVPFEKIELD
-631 FFKVKY
+631 SSH
-637 LLLYSENKTAIVN
+637 LHSNKKSFTPK
-650 TYYTI
+650 TRY
-655 HEGNDAMQYAGFDRM
+655 DAQFE
-670 KELFYP
+670 EL
-676 FNVSKGT
+676 
-683 PAVKDVLIEK
+683 
-693 EYKNRFYL
+693 
-701 LYGFNNERKAF
+701 NNL
-712 PENKQIDLARLLSD
+712 Q
-726 YLNDNEPIGKPF
+726 
-738 IIKMADLLEY
+738 
-748 LH
+748 

>member
-16 KEVLEGLGL
+16 KDVLEGLGL

-30 QEVVVNYVGY
+30 QEVIVNYVGY

-54 KVLTDEREKAFGHID
+54 KVLIDENEKAFGHID

-108 PENDI
+108 PDNDI

-178 QDGKEPIYLN
+178 QDEEEPIYLD
-188 PINKKRQINFDEELL
+188 PVNKKRQINFDEELL
-203 VIFFSILNYIKGRY
+203 VIFFSILNYIRGRY
-217 GFPVQINMGYE
+217 GFPVQIQMGYE
-228 LIIGEQFNHY
+228 LILGEQFNRY
-238 LNGYGLIRLRQIKYK
+238 LNGYGQIRLRQIKYK

-424 ETQKDN
+424 ETRKDN

-452 YDVNFLYIVSLY
+452 YDVNFLYVVSLY
-464 AQNDDGAKHI
+464 AQNDDGAKQQ
-474 WKDKVRALFRKEIQK
+474 WKDKVRALFRKEIQQK
-489 MLADRYD
+489 LQGDFK
-496 FYAMQA
+496 FYAMTA
-502 HQNVNAEEYLKN
+502 HPNVDATQYIEE
-514 NFQQTLG
+514 NFKEVLG
-521 KIYKPFKNDGVFSLA
+521 KLYQPFPNKEFFSLA
-536 LDKTDPEGNNEELLR
+536 LDSNEKYKLENDQLLE

-557 FVVKN
+557 YVEECRIGTDPTEILEEAKAITPVPVGFEKQKTGVLMVMMENFADKCVKFLPYGKIAIGIKYSKDSMAIVEHLS
-562 EIGKDPEPELTKI
+562 EIGYILFHTRKDVGQHLFAINGDITVVDTEEL
-575 VEKEGEKYSGS
+575 GS
-586 DDESLVLVGC
+586 DVYKNVGTTEM
-596 IRNKDQYD
+596 Y
-604 WAIRNGKYNIRV
+604 
-616 DIGDGRNGAVVPNAD
+616 AVVPFETIELDSSNLHSSKKS
-631 FFKVKY
+631 FTP
-637 LLLYSENKTAIVN
+637 KTR
-650 TYYTI
+650 Y
-655 HEGNDAMQYAGFDRM
+655 DAQFE
-670 KELFYP
+670 EL
-676 FNVSKGT
+676 
-683 PAVKDVLIEK
+683 
-693 EYKNRFYL
+693 
-701 LYGFNNERKAF
+701 NNL
-712 PENKQIDLARLLSD
+712 Q
-726 YLNDNEPIGKPF
+726 
-738 IIKMADLLEY
+738 
-748 LH
+748 

>member
-16 KEVLEGLGL
+16 KDVLEGLGL

-30 QEVVVNYVGY
+30 QEVIVNYVGY

-54 KVLTDEREKAFGHID
+54 KVLIDENEKAFGHID

-108 PENDI
+108 PDNDI

-178 QDGKEPIYLN
+178 QDEEEPIYLD
-188 PINKKRQINFDEELL
+188 PVNKKRQINFDEELL
-203 VIFFSILNYIKGRY
+203 VIFFSILNYIRGRY
-217 GFPVQINMGYE
+217 GFPVQIQMGYE
-228 LIIGEQFNHY
+228 LIQGEQFNRY
-238 LNGYGLIRLRQIKYK
+238 LNGYGQIRLRQIKYK

-378 LDGKDNN
+378 LDGNDNN

-452 YDVNFLYIVSLY
+452 YDVNFLYVVSLY
-464 AQNDDGAKHI
+464 AQNDDGAKQQ
-474 WKDKVRALFRKEIQK
+474 WKDKVRALFRKEIQQK
-489 MLADRYD
+489 LQGDFK
-496 FYAMQA
+496 FYAMTA
-502 HQNVNAEEYLKN
+502 HPNVDATQYIEE
-514 NFQQTLG
+514 NFKEVLG
-521 KIYKPFKNDGVFSLA
+521 KLYQPFPNKKFFSLA
-536 LDKTDPEGNNEELLR
+536 LDSNEKYKLENDQLLE

-557 FVVKN
+557 YVEECRIGTDPTEILEEAKAITPVPVGFEKQKTGVLMVMMENFADKCVKFLPYGKIAIGIKYSKDSMAIVEHLS
-562 EIGKDPEPELTKI
+562 EIGYILFHTRKDVGQHLFAINGDITVVDTEEL
-575 VEKEGEKYSGS
+575 GS
-586 DDESLVLVGC
+586 DVYKNVGTTEM
-596 IRNKDQYD
+596 Y
-604 WAIRNGKYNIRV
+604 
-616 DIGDGRNGAVVPNAD
+616 AVVPFETIELDSSNLHSSKKS
-631 FFKVKY
+631 FTP
-637 LLLYSENKTAIVN
+637 KTR
-650 TYYTI
+650 Y
-655 HEGNDAMQYAGFDRM
+655 DAQFE
-670 KELFYP
+670 EL
-676 FNVSKGT
+676 
-683 PAVKDVLIEK
+683 
-693 EYKNRFYL
+693 
-701 LYGFNNERKAF
+701 NNL
-712 PENKQIDLARLLSD
+712 Q
-726 YLNDNEPIGKPF
+726 
-738 IIKMADLLEY
+738 
-748 LH
+748 

>member
-30 QEVVVNYVGY
+30 QEVIVNYVGY

-54 KVLTDEREKAFGHID
+54 KVLIDENEKAFGHID

-108 PENDI
+108 PDNDI

-178 QDGKEPIYLN
+178 QDEEEPIYLD
-188 PINKKRQINFDEELL
+188 PVNKKRQINFDEELL
-203 VIFFSILNYIKGRY
+203 VIFFSILNYIRGRY
-217 GFPVQINMGYE
+217 GFPVQIQMGYE
-228 LIIGEQFNHY
+228 LILGEQFNRY
-238 LNGYGLIRLRQIKYK
+238 LNGYGQIRLRQIKYK

-424 ETQKDN
+424 ETRKDN

-452 YDVNFLYIVSLY
+452 YDVNFLYVVSLY
-464 AQNDDGAKHI
+464 AQNDDGAKQQ
-474 WKDKVRALFRKEIQK
+474 WKDKVRALFRKEIQQK
-489 MLADRYD
+489 LQGDFK
-496 FYAMQA
+496 FYAMTA
-502 HQNVNAEEYLKN
+502 HPNVDATQYIEE
-514 NFQQTLG
+514 NFKEVLG
-521 KIYKPFKNDGVFSLA
+521 KLYQPFPNKEFFSLA
-536 LDKTDPEGNNEELLR
+536 LDSNEKYKEENDKLLEELKKHFYVEECKIGTDPTEILEVAKAITPVPVSIDKQKTGVLMVMMENFADKCVKFLPYGKIAIGIKYSKDSMAIVEHLSEIGYILFHTRKDEGQHLFAINGDITVVDAEEL
-551 ELRKHF
+551 
-557 FVVKN
+557 
-562 EIGKDPEPELTKI
+562 
-575 VEKEGEKYSGS
+575 GS
-586 DDESLVLVGC
+586 DVYKNVGTTEM
-596 IRNKDQYD
+596 Y
-604 WAIRNGKYNIRV
+604 
-616 DIGDGRNGAVVPNAD
+616 AVVPFEKIELD
-631 FFKVKY
+631 SSH
-637 LLLYSENKTAIVN
+637 LHSNKKSFTPK
-650 TYYTI
+650 TRY
-655 HEGNDAMQYAGFDRM
+655 DAQFE
-670 KELFYP
+670 EL
-676 FNVSKGT
+676 
-683 PAVKDVLIEK
+683 
-693 EYKNRFYL
+693 
-701 LYGFNNERKAF
+701 NNL
-712 PENKQIDLARLLSD
+712 Q
-726 YLNDNEPIGKPF
+726 
-738 IIKMADLLEY
+738 
-748 LH
+748 